1 MELLNDY
8 PYFLLS
14 SSEELFLQYQNYS
27 PKSYL
32 NKVISVNLFTSK
44 VKSEN
49 PEILKEK
56 IIYSTQ
62 KAKAILGM
70 INIKNI
76 NFILYVTSSEKVGQL
91 KEQDV
96 FRITEVD
103 FFEISDPKKQR
114 INNQEISDLKDGIK
128 KLLKLGFYYSF
139 GVDLTSS
146 QQYQSRIL
154 LDLKSGI
161 KSMFNNNNNNTKDN
175 NYTNNPNSNMNY
187 FKIDYRREYNNTNKF
202 RISEN
207 VEESLKQIYLTSCEK
222 YFFNKNLYKKFL
234 DPASGTP
241 LDPCFII
248 PIICGYFGTFSYEID
263 GTPLYFTLISRRSQN
278 HCGTR
283 YNTRGI
289 NDDGHVA
296 NFCES
301 EQIVIYKNNLLSFS
315 QLRGSV
321 PVFFQQ
327 IGLRA
332 ATDITRNR
340 NLTIEAFSKH
350 LAEMRE
356 DFPLIYFINL
366 LNQKKKGEAL
376 IIANFEKQIKF
387 RKGNKNFRYYYFDM
401 QNQCPRDDYSKIDYL
416 MQCVETP
423 INVFQFFS
431 EDLTTHEILKNQ
443 KGTTRTNCLDCLDR
457 TNVIQTR
464 ISWLVLQK
472 MLYYLN
478 LNVQNIFDKD
488 EKFFTLT
495 DNKFKENYKDIWAEN
510 GDEISIQYAGTASTI
525 TTVTKTGG
533 HNLMGLIQHGIAT
546 VSRIY
551 QGNFE
556 DYFKQ
561 ECIDTFLQKNLA
573 EDFVNPVI
581 YNELRNKKEQFTKY
595 MNFFIFVGNWN
606 LAGKELDNDID
617 IINWLSAY
625 KENNLC
631 PEEIEEENIN
641 IDDTDKNKYNL
652 ENSSNLLLL
661 KSTNNFNNEQNY
673 CKDIIK
679 SDVKNI
685 LPDFYILGFQEIV
698 DLTSKNILISSNEEK
713 KNKIKNKLTNI
724 LKGLKGT
731 ESDSYQIVAE
741 LDLVGIYLIIFAKKN
756 VIKYI
761 KNFDN
766 QIIKTGFMGS
776 IGNKGACLIRFNIND
791 SKIAIACNHLSA
803 GQELYEGRRGEITDT
818 LNTAFK
824 KYQNI
829 HFKDYDYYFF
839 FGDLNSRI
847 SLDYSNYLIEDI
859 LKNHS
864 KTLNG
869 DFNNI
874 LIYDQIKQYQ
884 KESSLILQMDEA
896 PIKFSPT
903 YKYVIGSNEYDK
915 NKKRIPS
922 WTDRIMFKKFSETA
936 PLAYNKCLLSLSDH
950 QPIYGVYRIKTEEI
964 NNEKRQKIMNQIIKE
979 KAQDLKGYDRKKK
992 LSSDEIE
999 ENFFL

>member
-8 PYFLLS
+8 PYFILS
-14 SSEELFLQYQNYS
+14 SNEELFLQYQNYS

-32 NKVISVNLFTSK
+32 NKVISVNLFTSV

-62 KAKAILGM
+62 KAKAILGI
-70 INIKNI
+70 INIKNT
-76 NFILYVTSSEKVGQL
+76 NFILYITSSEKVGQF
-91 KEQDV
+91 KDQDV

-154 LDLKSGI
+154 TDLKSGMKQI
-161 KSMFNNNNNNTKDN
+161 FKKDSIDS
-175 NYTNNPNSNMNY
+175 NYMNNMNQAQNFY
-187 FKIDYRREYNNTNKF
+187 KMNIRRENTNKYG
-202 RISEN
+202 INEN
-207 VEESLKQIYLTSCEK
+207 IEESLKQIYLTSCEK

-234 DPASGTP
+234 DPTSNNP
-241 LDPCFII
+241 IDPCFII

-263 GTPLYFTLISRRSQN
+263 GSTLYFTLISRRSQN

-301 EQIVIYKNNLLSFS
+301 EQIVIYKNNILSFS

-356 DFPLIYFINL
+356 DYPLIYFIDL

-387 RKGNKNFRYYYFDM
+387 RKGNKTFRYYYFDM

-431 EDLTTHEILKNQ
+431 EDLSTHEILKQQ

-478 LNVQNIFDKD
+478 LNVQNIFDKE
-488 EKFFTLT
+488 EKFFSLT
-495 DNKFKENYKDIWAEN
+495 NNKFKENFKDLWAEN

-551 QGNFE
+551 QGSFE

-573 EDFVNPVI
+573 DDFVNPVI
-581 YNELRNKKEQFTKY
+581 YNELRKKKEEFTKY
-595 MNFFIFVGNWN
+595 MNFFIYIGNWN
-606 LAGKELDNDID
+606 LSGKELENDID
-617 IINWLSAY
+617 IINWLTAY

-631 PEEIEEENIN
+631 PEEIEEENLNIN
-641 IDDTDKNKYNL
+641 DLDKNKYNL
-652 ENSSNLLLL
+652 GNSSNLFLF
-661 KSTNNFNNEQNY
+661 KSANTFDNNDQNY

-679 SDVKNI
+679 SDVKKI
-685 LPDFYILGFQEIV
+685 LPEFYILGFQEIV
-698 DLTSKNILISSNEEK
+698 DLTSKNILLSSNEDK
-713 KNKIKNKLTNI
+713 KNKIKTKLTNI
-724 LKGLKGT
+724 LKGMKGT
-731 ESDSYQIVAE
+731 ESDSYQIVTE
-741 LDLVGIYLIIFAKKN
+741 LDLVGIYIIIFAKKSI
-756 VIKYI
+756 IKYI
-761 KNFDN
+761 KNFDY

-776 IGNKGACLIRFNIND
+776 IGNKGACLLRFNIND

-803 GQELYEGRRGEITDT
+803 GQELYESRRTEITDV
-818 LNTAFK
+818 LNTSFK
-824 KYQNI
+824 KYPNI
-829 HFKDYDYYFF
+829 NFKDYDYYFF

-847 SLDYSNYLIEDI
+847 SLDYSNELIDDI
-859 LKNHS
+859 LKNKS

-874 LIYDQIKQYQ
+874 LIHDQIKKYQ

-903 YKYVIGSNEYDK
+903 YKYIIGSNEYDK

-922 WTDRIMFKKFSETA
+922 WTDRILFKKFSETS

-964 NNEKRQKIMNQIIKE
+964 NKDKKQKIMNQIIKE
-979 KAQDLKGYDRKKK
+979 KSQNLKGIDGKNK
-992 LSSDEIE
+992 LTNEEIE

>member
-8 PYFLLS
+8 PYFILS
-14 SSEELFLQYQNYS
+14 SNEELFLQYQNYS

-32 NKVISVNLFTSK
+32 NKVISVNLFTSV

-62 KAKAILGM
+62 KAKAILGI
-70 INIKNI
+70 INIKNT
-76 NFILYVTSSEKVGQL
+76 NFILYITSSEKVGQF
-91 KEQDV
+91 KDQDV

-154 LDLKSGI
+154 TDLKSGMKQI
-161 KSMFNNNNNNTKDN
+161 FKKDSIDS
-175 NYTNNPNSNMNY
+175 NYMNNMNQAQNFY
-187 FKIDYRREYNNTNKF
+187 KMNIRRENTNKYG
-202 RISEN
+202 INEN
-207 VEESLKQIYLTSCEK
+207 IEESLKQIYLTSCEK

-234 DPASGTP
+234 DPTSNNP
-241 LDPCFII
+241 IDPCFII

-263 GTPLYFTLISRRSQN
+263 GATLYFTLISRRSQN

-301 EQIVIYKNNLLSFS
+301 EQIVIYKNNILSFS

-356 DFPLIYFINL
+356 DYPLIYFIDL

-387 RKGNKNFRYYYFDM
+387 RKGNKTFRYYYFDM

-431 EDLTTHEILKNQ
+431 EDLSTHEILKQQ

-478 LNVQNIFDKD
+478 LNVQNIFDKE
-488 EKFFTLT
+488 EKFFSLT
-495 DNKFKENYKDIWAEN
+495 NNKFKENFKDLWAEN

-551 QGNFE
+551 QGSFE

-573 EDFVNPVI
+573 DDFVNPVI
-581 YNELRNKKEQFTKY
+581 YNELRKKKEEFTKY
-595 MNFFIFVGNWN
+595 MNFFIYIGNWN
-606 LAGKELDNDID
+606 LSGKELENDID
-617 IINWLSAY
+617 IINWLTAY

-631 PEEIEEENIN
+631 PEEIEEENLNIN
-641 IDDTDKNKYNL
+641 NLDKNKYNL
-652 ENSSNLLLL
+652 GNSSNLFLF
-661 KSTNNFNNEQNY
+661 KSANTFDNNDQNY

-679 SDVKNI
+679 SDVKKI
-685 LPDFYILGFQEIV
+685 LPEFYILGFQEIV
-698 DLTSKNILISSNEEK
+698 DLTSKNILLSSNEDK
-713 KNKIKNKLTNI
+713 KNKIKTKLTNI
-724 LKGLKGT
+724 LKGMKGT
-731 ESDSYQIVAE
+731 ESDSYQIVTE
-741 LDLVGIYLIIFAKKN
+741 LDLVGIYIIIFAKKSI
-756 VIKYI
+756 IKYI
-761 KNFDN
+761 KNFDY

-776 IGNKGACLIRFNIND
+776 IGNKGACLLRFNIND

-803 GQELYEGRRGEITDT
+803 GQELYESRRTEITDV
-818 LNTAFK
+818 LNTSFK
-824 KYQNI
+824 KYPNI
-829 HFKDYDYYFF
+829 NFKDYDYYFF

-847 SLDYSNYLIEDI
+847 SLDYSNELIDDI

-874 LIYDQIKQYQ
+874 LIHDQIKKYQ

-903 YKYVIGSNEYDK
+903 YKYIIGSNEYDK

-922 WTDRIMFKKFSETA
+922 WTDRILFKKFSETS

-964 NNEKRQKIMNQIIKE
+964 NKDKKQKIMNQIIKE
-979 KAQDLKGYDRKKK
+979 KSQNLKGIDGKNK
-992 LSSDEIE
+992 LTNEEIE

>member
-1 MELLNDY
+1 M
-8 PYFLLS
+8 
-14 SSEELFLQYQNYS
+14 
-27 PKSYL
+27 
-32 NKVISVNLFTSK
+32 NLFTSEI
-44 VKSEN
+44 KSEN

-56 IIYSTQ
+56 VIYSTQ

-70 INIKNI
+70 INIKET
-76 NFILYVTSSEKVGQL
+76 NFILYITSSDKAGQL
-91 KEQDV
+91 KGQDV

-103 FFEISDPKKQR
+103 FFEISDPKKQKV
-114 INNQEISDLKDGIK
+114 NNQEISDLKDGIK

-146 QQYQSRIL
+146 QEYQSRIL
-154 LDLKSGI
+154 SDLKNGI
-161 KSMFNNNNNNTKDN
+161 KSLFNNNNS
-175 NYTNNPNSNMNY
+175 TNM
-187 FKIDYRREYNNTNKF
+187 KQNKNF
-202 RISEN
+202 YIKENASKFGISEN
-207 VEESLKQIYLTSCEK
+207 IEENLRQIYLTSCEK

-234 DPASGTP
+234 DPTTNTP

-248 PIICGYFGTFSYEID
+248 PIICGYFGTFTHEID
-263 GTPLYFTLISRRSQN
+263 GSVLYFTLISRRSQN

-296 NFCES
+296 NYCES
-301 EQIVIYKNNLLSFS
+301 EQIVIYKNNLLSFC

-327 IGLRA
+327 IGFRA

-356 DFPLIYFINL
+356 DYNLIYFINL
-366 LNQKKKGEAL
+366 LNQTKKGEAL
-376 IIANFEKQIKF
+376 IISNFEKQIKF
-387 RKGNKNFRYYYFDM
+387 RKGNKSFRYYYFDM
-401 QNQCPRDDYSKIDYL
+401 QNECPRDDYSKIDYL
-416 MQCVETP
+416 MQNLEIP
-423 INVFQFFS
+423 LNIFQFFS
-431 EDLTTHEILKNQ
+431 EDLNTHEILKHQ

-478 LNVQNIFDKD
+478 LNVQDIFNKE
-488 EKFFTLT
+488 EKFFYLT
-495 DNKFKENYKDIWAEN
+495 NNKFKENFKDIWAEN

-533 HNLMGLIQHGIAT
+533 HNLMGIIQHGIAT

-551 QGNFE
+551 QGSFE

-561 ECIDTFLQKNLA
+561 ECIDTFLQKNLNN
-573 EDFVNPVI
+573 DFINPVI
-581 YNELRNKKEQFTKY
+581 YNELSDKKEEFTKY
-595 MNFFIFVGNWN
+595 MNFFVFVGNWN
-606 LAGKELDNDID
+606 LAGKELENDIN
-617 IINWLSAY
+617 IINWLSSY
-625 KENNLC
+625 KNNNLC
-631 PEEIEEENIN
+631 PEEIEKENLDIN
-641 IDDTDKNKYNL
+641 YSEKNKYDL
-652 ENSSNLLLL
+652 QNSTNLLIL
-661 KSTNNFNNEQNY
+661 KSNNAFDNNEENY

-679 SDVKNI
+679 SDVKDI
-685 LPDFYILGFQEIV
+685 LPDFYILGFEEIV
-698 DLTSKNILISSNEEK
+698 DLTSKNILLSSNQDK
-713 KNKIKNKLTNI
+713 KNKIKTKLSNV
-724 LKGLKGT
+724 LKGMKGT
-731 ESDSYQIVAE
+731 ENDSYQIVTE
-741 LDLVGIYLIIFAKKN
+741 IDLIGIYLIIFAKTS

-761 KNFDN
+761 KNFDS

-776 IGNKGACLIRFNIND
+776 IGNKGACLLRFNIND
-791 SKIAIACNHLSA
+791 SKIAIACCHLSA
-803 GQELYEGRRGEITDT
+803 GQEMYEARRSEITDV
-818 LNTAFK
+818 LNTSFK
-824 KYQNI
+824 KYPSIN
-829 HFKDYDYYFF
+829 FKDYDYYFF

-847 SLDYSNYLIEDI
+847 NLDYSNNLIEDI
-859 LKNHS
+859 FNNHP

-869 DFNNI
+869 DFNKF

-922 WTDRIMFKKFSETA
+922 WTDRILFKKFSETS

-964 NNEKRQKIMNQIIKE
+964 NKDKRQKIVNQIIKE
-979 KAQDLKGYDRKKK
+979 KAQNLKNHDKKNK
-992 LSSDEIE
+992 FLSNDEIE

>member
-8 PYFLLS
+8 PYFILS
-14 SSEELFLQYQNYS
+14 SNEELFLQYQNYS

-32 NKVISVNLFTSK
+32 NKVISVNLFTSV

-62 KAKAILGM
+62 KAKAILGI
-70 INIKNI
+70 INIKNT
-76 NFILYVTSSEKVGQL
+76 NFILYITSSEKVGQF
-91 KEQDV
+91 KDQDV

-154 LDLKSGI
+154 TDLKSRMKQI
-161 KSMFNNNNNNTKDN
+161 FKKDN
-175 NYTNNPNSNMNY
+175 LDSNYMNNMNQAQNFY
-187 FKIDYRREYNNTNKF
+187 KMNIRRENTNKYG
-202 RISEN
+202 INEN
-207 VEESLKQIYLTSCEK
+207 IEESLKQIYLTSCEK

-234 DPASGTP
+234 DPTSNN
-241 LDPCFII
+241 LIDPCFII

-263 GTPLYFTLISRRSQN
+263 GSTLYFTLISRRSQN

-301 EQIVIYKNNLLSFS
+301 EQIVIYKNNILSFS

-356 DFPLIYFINL
+356 DYPLIYFIDL

-387 RKGNKNFRYYYFDM
+387 RKGNKTFRYYYFDM

-431 EDLTTHEILKNQ
+431 EDLSTHEILKQQ

-478 LNVQNIFDKD
+478 LNVQNIFDKE
-488 EKFFTLT
+488 EKFFSLT
-495 DNKFKENYKDIWAEN
+495 NNKFKENFKDLWAEN

-551 QGNFE
+551 QGSFE

-573 EDFVNPVI
+573 DDFVNPVI
-581 YNELRNKKEQFTKY
+581 YNELRKKKEEFTKY
-595 MNFFIFVGNWN
+595 MNFFIYIGNWN
-606 LAGKELDNDID
+606 LSGKELENDID
-617 IINWLSAY
+617 IINWLTAY

-631 PEEIEEENIN
+631 PEEIEEENLNIN
-641 IDDTDKNKYNL
+641 DLDKNKYNL
-652 ENSSNLLLL
+652 GNSSNLFLF
-661 KSTNNFNNEQNY
+661 KSANTFDNNDQNY

-679 SDVKNI
+679 SDVKKI
-685 LPDFYILGFQEIV
+685 LPEFYILGFQEIV
-698 DLTSKNILISSNEEK
+698 DLTSKNILLSSNEDK
-713 KNKIKNKLTNI
+713 KNKIKTKLTNI
-724 LKGLKGT
+724 LKGMKGT
-731 ESDSYQIVAE
+731 ESDSYQIVTE
-741 LDLVGIYLIIFAKKN
+741 LDLVGIYIIIFAKKSI
-756 VIKYI
+756 IKYI
-761 KNFDN
+761 KNFDY

-776 IGNKGACLIRFNIND
+776 IGNKGACLLRFNIND

-803 GQELYEGRRGEITDT
+803 GQELYESRRTEITDV
-818 LNTAFK
+818 LNTSFK
-824 KYQNI
+824 KYPNI
-829 HFKDYDYYFF
+829 NFKDYDYYFF

-847 SLDYSNYLIEDI
+847 SLDYSNELIDDI

-874 LIYDQIKQYQ
+874 LINDQIKKYQ

-903 YKYVIGSNEYDK
+903 YKYIIGSNEYDK

-922 WTDRIMFKKFSETA
+922 WTDRILFKKFSETS

-964 NNEKRQKIMNQIIKE
+964 NKDKKQKIMNQIIKE
-979 KAQDLKGYDRKKK
+979 KSQNLKGIDGKNK
-992 LSSDEIE
+992 LTNEEIE

>member
-8 PYFLLS
+8 PYFLFS
-14 SSEELFLQYQNYS
+14 SNEELFLQYQNYS
-27 PKSYL
+27 QKNRL
-32 NKVISVNLFTSK
+32 NKVISVNLFTS
-44 VKSEN
+44 VIKSEN

-56 IIYSTQ
+56 VIYSTQ

-70 INIKNI
+70 ITIKDK
-76 NFILYVTSSEKVGQL
+76 NFILYIASSEKVGQL
-91 KEQDV
+91 KNQDI

-114 INNQEISDLKDGIK
+114 INNQEINDLKDGIK

-154 LDLKSGI
+154 NDIKSGI
-161 KSMFNNNNNNTKDN
+161 KSLFNKK
-175 NYTNNPNSNMNY
+175 TN
-187 FKIDYRREYNNTNKF
+187 DEYNSHQYQNYYKRENINNKF
-202 RISEN
+202 GISEN
-207 VEESLKQIYLTSCEK
+207 IEESLKSIYLTSCEK

-234 DPASGTP
+234 DPSTNTP
-241 LDPCFII
+241 IDSCFIV
-248 PIICGYFGTFSYEID
+248 PITCGYFGTFSHEID
-263 GTPLYFTLISRRSQN
+263 GETLYFALISRRSQN

-301 EQIVIYKNNLLSFS
+301 EQIIIYKNNLLSFS

-356 DFPLIYFINL
+356 DYNLIYFIDL

-387 RKGNKNFRYYYFDM
+387 RKDNKTFRYYYFDM

-423 INVFQFFS
+423 INVFQFYS
-431 EDLTTHEILKNQ
+431 EDLSSHEILKQQ

-478 LNVQNIFDKD
+478 LNVKNIFDKS
-488 EKFFTLT
+488 EKFFYLT
-495 DNKFKENYKDIWAEN
+495 DNKFKENFKDLWAEN
-510 GDEISIQYAGTASTI
+510 GDQISIQYAGTASTI

-551 QGNFE
+551 QGSFE

-581 YNELRNKKEQFTKY
+581 YGELRKKKEEFTKY
-595 MNFFIFVGNWN
+595 MDFFIYVGNWN
-606 LAGKELDNDID
+606 LAGKQLDNDID
-617 IINWLSAY
+617 IINWLNAF
-625 KENNLC
+625 KDNNLC
-631 PEEIEEENIN
+631 PEETEDENQKIN
-641 IDDTDKNKYNL
+641 SFEKNRFNP
-652 ENSSNLLLL
+652 ENSNFFLL
-661 KSTNNFNNEQNY
+661 KSTNLDGDQNF
-673 CKDIIK
+673 CKDISK
-679 SDVKNI
+679 SEVKNI
-685 LPDFYILGFQEIV
+685 SPEFYILGFEEIV
-698 DLTSKNILISSNEEK
+698 DLTSKNILLSSNTDNKE
-713 KNKIKNKLTNI
+713 KIKTKI
-724 LKGLKGT
+724 SEVLKGLKGT
-731 ESDSYQIVAE
+731 ENDPYQLIAE
-741 LDLVGIYLIIFAKKN
+741 IDLIGIYLIIFAKKKI
-756 VIKYI
+756 IKYI
-761 KNFDN
+761 KNFDY
-766 QIIKTGFMGS
+766 QTIKTGFMGS
-776 IGNKGACLIRFNIND
+776 LGNKGSCLVRFDIND

-803 GQELYEGRRGEITDT
+803 GQELYEGRRMEITDI
-818 LNTAFK
+818 LNTSFK
-824 KYQNI
+824 KYPSMN
-829 HFKDYDYYFF
+829 FKDYDYYFF

-847 SLDYSNYLIEDI
+847 NLDYSHILIQDIINNHPKALNQDFNDI
-859 LKNHS
+859 LK
-864 KTLNG
+864 
-869 DFNNI
+869 F
-874 LIYDQIKQYQ
+874 DQIKLYQ

-903 YKYVIGSNEYDK
+903 YKYTIGSNEYDK

-922 WTDRIMFKKFSETA
+922 WTDRILFKKFSETS

-964 NNEKRQKIMNQIIKE
+964 DKIKKQKIMNEIIKE
-979 KAQDLKGYDRKKK
+979 KAHNMKGYERKSK
-992 LSSDEIE
+992 LSNDDIE
-999 ENFFL
+999 ENFF

>member
-14 SSEELFLQYQNYS
+14 SNEELFLQYQNYS

-32 NKVISVNLFTSK
+32 NKVLSVNFFTSEI
-44 VKSEN
+44 KSEN

-56 IIYSTQ
+56 VIYSTQ

-70 INIKNI
+70 INIKDT
-76 NFILYVTSSEKVGQL
+76 NFILYITSSDKVGQL
-91 KEQDV
+91 KGQDV
-96 FRITEVD
+96 FRITEVE
-103 FFEISDPKKQR
+103 FFEISDPKKQKV
-114 INNQEISDLKDGIK
+114 NNQEISDLKDGIK

-146 QQYQSRIL
+146 QEYQSRIL
-154 LDLKSGI
+154 SDTTNGI
-161 KSMFNNNNNNTKDN
+161 KSIFNNNSTNIKNNKN
-175 NYTNNPNSNMNY
+175 
-187 FKIDYRREYNNTNKF
+187 FYRKENASKF
-202 RISEN
+202 GISEN
-207 VEESLKQIYLTSCEK
+207 VEENLRRIYLTSYEK

-234 DPASGTP
+234 DPTTNTP
-241 LDPCFII
+241 LDPCFIM
-248 PIICGYFGTFSYEID
+248 PIICGYFGTFTHEID
-263 GTPLYFTLISRRSQN
+263 GSILYFTLISRRSQN

-296 NFCES
+296 NYCES
-301 EQIVIYKNNLLSFS
+301 EQIVIYKNNLLSFC

-327 IGLRA
+327 IGFRA

-356 DFPLIYFINL
+356 DYNLIYFINL
-366 LNQKKKGEAL
+366 LNQTKKGEAL
-376 IIANFEKQIKF
+376 IISNFEKQIKF
-387 RKGNKNFRYYYFDM
+387 RKSNKSFRYYYFDM
-401 QNQCPRDDYSKIDYL
+401 QNECPRDDYSKIDYL
-416 MQCVETP
+416 MQNLEIP
-423 INVFQFFS
+423 LNIFQFFS
-431 EDLTTHEILKNQ
+431 EDLNTHEILKHQ

-478 LNVQNIFDKD
+478 LNVQDIFNKE
-488 EKFFTLT
+488 EKFFYLT
-495 DNKFKENYKDIWAEN
+495 NNKFKENFKDIWAEN
-510 GDEISIQYAGTASTI
+510 GDQISIQYAGTASTI

-533 HNLMGLIQHGIAT
+533 HNLMGIIQHGIAT

-551 QGNFE
+551 QGSFE

-561 ECIDTFLQKNLA
+561 ECIDTFLQKNLNN
-573 EDFVNPVI
+573 DFVNPVI
-581 YNELRNKKEQFTKY
+581 YNELSEKKEEFTQY
-595 MNFFIFVGNWN
+595 MNFFVFVGNYN
-606 LAGKELDNDID
+606 LSGKELENDID
-617 IINWLSAY
+617 IINWLSSY
-625 KENNLC
+625 KNNNLC
-631 PEEIEEENIN
+631 PEEIEKENLDIN
-641 IDDTDKNKYNL
+641 SSEKNKYDFQ
-652 ENSSNLLLL
+652 NSTDLLLL
-661 KSTNNFNNEQNY
+661 KSNNTFEENY

-679 SDVKNI
+679 SDVKDI

-698 DLTSKNILISSNEEK
+698 DLTSKNILLSSNQDK
-713 KNKIKNKLTNI
+713 KNKIKTKLSNV
-724 LKGLKGT
+724 LKGMKGT
-731 ESDSYQIVAE
+731 ENDSYQIVTE
-741 LDLVGIYLIIFAKKN
+741 IDLIGIYLIIFAKTS

-761 KNFDN
+761 KNFDS

-776 IGNKGACLIRFNIND
+776 IGNKGACLLRFNIND
-791 SKIAIACNHLSA
+791 SKIAIACCHLSA
-803 GQELYEGRRGEITDT
+803 GQEMYESRRSEITDV
-818 LNTAFK
+818 LNTSFK
-824 KYQNI
+824 KYPTIN
-829 HFKDYDYYFF
+829 FKDYDYYFF
-839 FGDLNSRI
+839 FGDLNSRVN
-847 SLDYSNYLIEDI
+847 LDYSNPLLEDI
-859 LKNHS
+859 FNNHP
-864 KTLNG
+864 KTVNG
-869 DFNNI
+869 DFNKI

-903 YKYVIGSNEYDK
+903 YKYVIGSNEYDRI
-915 NKKRIPS
+915 KKRIPS
-922 WTDRIMFKKFSETA
+922 WTDRILFKKFSETS

-950 QPIYGVYRIKTEEI
+950 QPIFGVFRIKTEEI
-964 NNEKRQKIMNQIIKE
+964 NKEKRQKIVNQILKE
-979 KAQDLKGYDRKKK
+979 KAQNLKMYDKKNK
-992 LSSDEIE
+992 LFNNDEIE

>member
-14 SSEELFLQYQNYS
+14 SNEELFLQYQNYTS
-27 PKSYL
+27 KSYL
-32 NKVISVNLFTSK
+32 NKVISINLFTSA

-76 NFILYVTSSEKVGQL
+76 NFILYVTSSDKVGQL
-91 KEQDV
+91 KNQDV

-114 INNQEISDLKDGIK
+114 VVSQEISDLKDGIK

-154 LDLKSGI
+154 SDSKSGI
-161 KSMFNNNNNNTKDN
+161 KSDN
-175 NYTNNPNSNMNY
+175 NIFNKMNQNQNYYNME
-187 FKIDYRREYNNTNKF
+187 YRRENTNKF
-202 RISEN
+202 HISQNIEEN
-207 VEESLKQIYLTSCEK
+207 LKKIYLTSCEK

-234 DPASGTP
+234 DPSSNTP
-241 LDPCFII
+241 IDYCFII
-248 PIICGYFGTFSYEID
+248 PIICGYFGTFTHEID
-263 GTPLYFTLISRRSQN
+263 DATLYFTLISRRSQN

-296 NFCES
+296 NYCES

-356 DFPLIYFINL
+356 DYPLIYFIDL

-387 RKGNKNFRYYYFDM
+387 RKNNKTFRYYYFDM

-416 MQCVETP
+416 MQCIETP
-423 INVFQFFS
+423 INIFQFFS
-431 EDLTTHEILKNQ
+431 ENLTTNEILKNQ

-478 LNVQNIFDKD
+478 LNVEKIFDKE
-488 EKFFTLT
+488 EKFFYLT
-495 DNKFKENYKDIWAEN
+495 NNKFKENFKDIWAEN

-551 QGNFE
+551 QGSFE

-581 YNELRNKKEQFTKY
+581 YNELRKKKEEYTKY

-606 LAGKELDNDID
+606 LSGKELENDID

-631 PEEIEEENIN
+631 PEEIQLENIN
-641 IDDTDKNKYNL
+641 INETDKNKYNV
-652 ENSSNLLLL
+652 ENSSNLFLL
-661 KSTNNFNNEQNY
+661 KSTNLLDNHEQNY

-679 SDVKNI
+679 SDVKKI

-698 DLTSKNILISSNEEK
+698 DLTSKNILISSNDDK
-713 KNKIKNKLTNI
+713 KNKIKTKLSEV
-724 LKGLKGT
+724 LKGMKGT
-731 ESDSYQIVAE
+731 EHDSYQIITE
-741 LDLVGIYLIIFAKKN
+741 LDLIGIYLIIFAKKSI
-756 VIKYI
+756 IKYI
-761 KNFDN
+761 KNFDS
-766 QIIKTGFMGS
+766 QIIKNGFMGS
-776 IGNKGACLIRFNIND
+776 IGNKGACLLRFNIND
-791 SKIAIACNHLSA
+791 SKIAIACSHLSA
-803 GQELYEGRRGEITDT
+803 GQELYEARRSEITDI
-818 LNTAFK
+818 LNTSFK
-824 KYQNI
+824 KYPNI
-829 HFKDYDYYFF
+829 NFKDYDYYFF

-847 SLDYSNYLIEDI
+847 SLDYSNILIDDI
-859 LKNHS
+859 LKNHP
-864 KTLNG
+864 KTLNSE
-869 DFNNI
+869 FNNI

-915 NKKRIPS
+915 NKRRIPS
-922 WTDRIMFKKFSETA
+922 WTDRILFKKFSETS

-964 NNEKRQKIMNQIIKE
+964 NKDIKQKIMKQIIKE
-979 KAQDLKGYDRKKK
+979 KAQNLKGYERNDKF
-992 LSSDEIE
+992 SNDEIE

>member
-8 PYFLLS
+8 PYFILS
-14 SSEELFLQYQNYS
+14 SNEELFLQYQNYS

-32 NKVISVNLFTSK
+32 NKVISVNLFTSV

-62 KAKAILGM
+62 KAKAILGI
-70 INIKNI
+70 INIKNT
-76 NFILYVTSSEKVGQL
+76 NFILYITSSEKVGQF
-91 KEQDV
+91 KDQDV

-154 LDLKSGI
+154 TDLKSGMKQI
-161 KSMFNNNNNNTKDN
+161 FKKDSIDSNYMNNINQAQNFYKMNIRRE
-175 NYTNNPNSNMNY
+175 NMNKY
-187 FKIDYRREYNNTNKF
+187 GIN
-202 RISEN
+202 EN
-207 VEESLKQIYLTSCEK
+207 IEESLKQIYLTSCEK

-234 DPASGTP
+234 DPTSNNP
-241 LDPCFII
+241 IDPCFII

-263 GTPLYFTLISRRSQN
+263 GSTLYFTLISRRSQN

-301 EQIVIYKNNLLSFS
+301 EQIVIYKNNILSFS

-356 DFPLIYFINL
+356 DYPLIYFIDL

-387 RKGNKNFRYYYFDM
+387 RKGNKTFRYYYFDM

-431 EDLTTHEILKNQ
+431 EDLSTHEILKQQ

-478 LNVQNIFDKD
+478 LNVQNIFDKE
-488 EKFFTLT
+488 EKFFSLT
-495 DNKFKENYKDIWAEN
+495 NNKFKENFKDLWAEN
-510 GDEISIQYAGTASTI
+510 GDEISIQYAGTASTH
-525 TTVTKTGG
+525 TTVTKNGG
-533 HNLMGLIQHGIAT
+533 HGLMGLIQHGIAT

-551 QGNFE
+551 QGSFE

-573 EDFVNPVI
+573 DDFVNPVI
-581 YNELRNKKEQFTKY
+581 YNELRKKKEEFTKY
-595 MNFFIFVGNWN
+595 MNFFIYIGNWN
-606 LAGKELDNDID
+606 LSGKELENDID
-617 IINWLSAY
+617 IINWLTAY

-631 PEEIEEENIN
+631 PEEIEEENLNIN
-641 IDDTDKNKYNL
+641 DLDKNKYNL
-652 ENSSNLLLL
+652 GNSSNLFLF
-661 KSTNNFNNEQNY
+661 KSANTFDNNDQNY

-679 SDVKNI
+679 SDVKKI
-685 LPDFYILGFQEIV
+685 LPEFYILGFQEIV
-698 DLTSKNILISSNEEK
+698 DLTSKNILLSSNEDK
-713 KNKIKNKLTNI
+713 KNKIKTKLTNI
-724 LKGLKGT
+724 LKGMKGT
-731 ESDSYQIVAE
+731 ESDSYQIVTE
-741 LDLVGIYLIIFAKKN
+741 LDLVGIYIIIFAKKSI
-756 VIKYI
+756 IKYI
-761 KNFDN
+761 KNFDY

-776 IGNKGACLIRFNIND
+776 IGNKGACLLRFNIND

-803 GQELYEGRRGEITDT
+803 GQELYESRRTEITDV
-818 LNTAFK
+818 LNTSFK
-824 KYQNI
+824 KYPNI
-829 HFKDYDYYFF
+829 NFKDYDYYFF

-847 SLDYSNYLIEDI
+847 SLDYSNELIDDI
-859 LKNHS
+859 LKNKS

-874 LIYDQIKQYQ
+874 LIHDQIKKYQ

-903 YKYVIGSNEYDK
+903 YKYIIGSNEYDK

-922 WTDRIMFKKFSETA
+922 WTDRILFKKFSETS

-964 NNEKRQKIMNQIIKE
+964 NKDKKQKIMNQIIKE
-979 KAQDLKGYDRKKK
+979 KSQNLKGIDGKNK
-992 LSSDEIE
+992 LTNEEIE

>member
-14 SSEELFLQYQNYS
+14 SNEELFLQYQNYS

-32 NKVISVNLFTSK
+32 NKVISVNLFTSEI
-44 VKSEN
+44 KSEN

-56 IIYSTQ
+56 VIYSTQ

-70 INIKNI
+70 INIKET
-76 NFILYVTSSEKVGQL
+76 NFILYITSSDKAGQL
-91 KEQDV
+91 KGQDV

-103 FFEISDPKKQR
+103 FFEISDPKKQKV
-114 INNQEISDLKDGIK
+114 NNQEISDLKDGIK

-146 QQYQSRIL
+146 QEYQSRIL
-154 LDLKSGI
+154 SDLKNGI
-161 KSMFNNNNNNTKDN
+161 KSLFNNNNS
-175 NYTNNPNSNMNY
+175 TNM
-187 FKIDYRREYNNTNKF
+187 KQNKNF
-202 RISEN
+202 YIKENASKFGISEN
-207 VEESLKQIYLTSCEK
+207 IEENLRQIYLTSCEK

-234 DPASGTP
+234 DPTTNTP

-248 PIICGYFGTFSYEID
+248 PIICGYFGTFTHEID
-263 GTPLYFTLISRRSQN
+263 GSVLYFTLISRRSQN

-296 NFCES
+296 NYCES
-301 EQIVIYKNNLLSFS
+301 EQIVIYKNNLLSFC

-327 IGLRA
+327 IGFRA

-356 DFPLIYFINL
+356 DYNLIYFINL
-366 LNQKKKGEAL
+366 LNQTKKGEAL
-376 IIANFEKQIKF
+376 IISNFEKQIKF
-387 RKGNKNFRYYYFDM
+387 RKGNKSFRYYYFDM
-401 QNQCPRDDYSKIDYL
+401 QNECPRDDYSKIDYL
-416 MQCVETP
+416 MQNLEIP
-423 INVFQFFS
+423 LNIFQFFS
-431 EDLTTHEILKNQ
+431 EDLNTHEILKHQ

-478 LNVQNIFDKD
+478 LNVQDIFNKE
-488 EKFFTLT
+488 EKFFYLT
-495 DNKFKENYKDIWAEN
+495 NNKFKENFKDIWAEN

-533 HNLMGLIQHGIAT
+533 HNLMGIIQHGIAT

-551 QGNFE
+551 QGSFE

-561 ECIDTFLQKNLA
+561 ECIDTFLQKNLNN
-573 EDFVNPVI
+573 DFINPVI
-581 YNELRNKKEQFTKY
+581 YNELSDKKEEFTKY
-595 MNFFIFVGNWN
+595 MNFFVFVGNWN
-606 LAGKELDNDID
+606 LAGKELENDIN
-617 IINWLSAY
+617 IINWLSSY
-625 KENNLC
+625 KNNNLC
-631 PEEIEEENIN
+631 PEEIEKENLDIN
-641 IDDTDKNKYNL
+641 YSEKNKYDL
-652 ENSSNLLLL
+652 QNSTNLLIL
-661 KSTNNFNNEQNY
+661 KSNNAFDNNEENY

-679 SDVKNI
+679 SDVKDI

-698 DLTSKNILISSNEEK
+698 DLTSKNILLSSNQDK
-713 KNKIKNKLTNI
+713 KNKIKTKLSNV
-724 LKGLKGT
+724 LKGMKGT
-731 ESDSYQIVAE
+731 ENDSYQIVTE
-741 LDLVGIYLIIFAKKN
+741 IDLIGIYLIIFAKTSI
-756 VIKYI
+756 IKYI
-761 KNFDN
+761 KNFDS

-776 IGNKGACLIRFNIND
+776 IGNKGACLLRFNIND
-791 SKIAIACNHLSA
+791 SKIAIACCHLSA
-803 GQELYEGRRGEITDT
+803 GQEMYEARRSEITDV
-818 LNTAFK
+818 LNTSFK
-824 KYQNI
+824 KYPSIN
-829 HFKDYDYYFF
+829 FKDYDYYFF

-847 SLDYSNYLIEDI
+847 NLDYSNNLIEDI
-859 LKNHS
+859 FNNHP

-869 DFNNI
+869 DFNKF

-922 WTDRIMFKKFSETA
+922 WTDRILFKKFSETS

-964 NNEKRQKIMNQIIKE
+964 NKDKRQKIVNQIIKE
-979 KAQDLKGYDRKKK
+979 KAQNLKNHDKKNK
-992 LSSDEIE
+992 FLSNDEIE

>member
-14 SSEELFLQYQNYS
+14 SNEELFLQYQNYS

-32 NKVISVNLFTSK
+32 NKVISINLFTSEI
-44 VKSEN
+44 KSEN

-70 INIKNI
+70 INIKET
-76 NFILYVTSSEKVGQL
+76 NFILYVTSSEKAGQL
-91 KEQDV
+91 KDQDV

-103 FFEISDPKKQR
+103 FFEISDPKKQKV
-114 INNQEISDLKDGIK
+114 NNQEILDLKDGIK

-146 QQYQSRIL
+146 QEYQSRIL
-154 LDLKSGI
+154 SDLKSGVKTI
-161 KSMFNNNNNNTKDN
+161 FNNKNNINMKQKNN
-175 NYTNNPNSNMNY
+175 
-187 FKIDYRREYNNTNKF
+187 FYRREGASNF
-202 RISEN
+202 GISEN
-207 VEESLKQIYLTSCEK
+207 IEENLRQIYLTSCAK

-234 DPASGTP
+234 DPNTNFP
-241 LDPCFII
+241 IDICFII

-263 GTPLYFTLISRRSQN
+263 GAILYFTLISRRSQN

-296 NFCES
+296 NYCES
-301 EQIVIYKNNLLSFS
+301 EQIVIYKNNLLSFC

-327 IGLRA
+327 IGFRA

-356 DFPLIYFINL
+356 DYNLIYFINL

-387 RKGNKNFRYYYFDM
+387 RKSNKSFRYYYFDM
-401 QNQCPRDDYSKIDYL
+401 QNECPRDDYSRIDYL
-416 MQCVETP
+416 MQNIEIP
-423 INVFQFFS
+423 INIFQFFS
-431 EDLTTHEILKNQ
+431 EDLNTHEILKHQ

-464 ISWLVLQK
+464 VSWLVLQK

-478 LNVQNIFDKD
+478 LNVQHIFNKE
-488 EKFFTLT
+488 EKFFFLT
-495 DNKFKENYKDIWAEN
+495 NNKFKENFKDLWAEN

-533 HNLMGLIQHGIAT
+533 HNLMGIIQHGIAT

-551 QGNFE
+551 QGSFE

-573 EDFVNPVI
+573 DDFVNPVI
-581 YNELRNKKEQFTKY
+581 YNELSNKKEQFTKY
-595 MNFFIFVGNWN
+595 MNFFFFVGNWN
-606 LAGKELDNDID
+606 LAGKELENDID

-625 KENNLC
+625 KNNNLC
-631 PEEIEEENIN
+631 PEEIDKTNLDIN
-641 IDDTDKNKYNL
+641 NSEKNKYDLHNL
-652 ENSSNLLLL
+652 QNSSNLLLL
-661 KSTNNFNNEQNY
+661 KSNNTFDNNEQNY
-673 CKDIIK
+673 CKDITK

-685 LPDFYILGFQEIV
+685 LPDFYILGFEEIM
-698 DLTSKNILISSNEEK
+698 DLTSKNILLSSNQDK
-713 KNKIKNKLTNI
+713 KDKIKNKLSNA
-724 LKGLKGT
+724 LRGMKGT
-731 ESDSYQIVAE
+731 ESDSYQIVTE
-741 LDLVGIYLIIFAKKN
+741 LDLIGIYLIIFAKTSI
-756 VIKYI
+756 IKYI

-776 IGNKGACLIRFNIND
+776 IGNKGACLLRFNIND
-791 SKIAIACNHLSA
+791 SKIAIACCHLSA
-803 GQELYEGRRGEITDT
+803 GQELYEARRSEITDV
-818 LNTAFK
+818 LNTSFK
-824 KYQNI
+824 KYPTIN
-829 HFKDYDYYFF
+829 FKDYDYYFF

-847 SLDYSNYLIEDI
+847 NLDYSNALIEDI
-859 LKNHS
+859 FNNHS
-864 KTLNG
+864 KTLN
-869 DFNNI
+869 DNFNKV

-896 PIKFSPT
+896 SIKFSPT
-903 YKYVIGSNEYDK
+903 YKYIIGANEYDK

-922 WTDRIMFKKFSETA
+922 WTDRILFKKFSETA

-964 NNEKRQKIMNQIIKE
+964 DKAKKQKIMNQIIKE
-979 KAQDLKGYDRKKK
+979 KAQNLKIYDKKNK
-992 LSSDEIE
+992 LFNDEIE

>member
-8 PYFLLS
+8 PYFILS
-14 SSEELFLQYQNYS
+14 SNEELFLQYQNYS

-32 NKVISVNLFTSK
+32 NKVISVNLFTSV

-62 KAKAILGM
+62 KAKAILGI
-70 INIKNI
+70 INIKNT
-76 NFILYVTSSEKVGQL
+76 NFILYITSSEKVGQF
-91 KEQDV
+91 KDQDV

-154 LDLKSGI
+154 TDLKSGMKQI
-161 KSMFNNNNNNTKDN
+161 FKKDSIDS
-175 NYTNNPNSNMNY
+175 NYMNNMNQAQNFY
-187 FKIDYRREYNNTNKF
+187 KMNIRRENTNKYG
-202 RISEN
+202 INEN
-207 VEESLKQIYLTSCEK
+207 IEESLKQIYLTSCEK

-234 DPASGTP
+234 DPTSNNP
-241 LDPCFII
+241 IDPCFII

-263 GTPLYFTLISRRSQN
+263 GSTLYFTLISRRSQN

-301 EQIVIYKNNLLSFS
+301 EQIVIYKNNILSFS

-356 DFPLIYFINL
+356 DYPLIYFIDL

-387 RKGNKNFRYYYFDM
+387 RKGNKTFRYYYFDM

-431 EDLTTHEILKNQ
+431 EDLSTHEILKQQ

-478 LNVQNIFDKD
+478 LNVQNIFDKE
-488 EKFFTLT
+488 EKFFSLT
-495 DNKFKENYKDIWAEN
+495 NNKFKENFKDLWAEN

-551 QGNFE
+551 QGSFE

-573 EDFVNPVI
+573 DDFVNPVI
-581 YNELRNKKEQFTKY
+581 YNELRKKKEEFTKY
-595 MNFFIFVGNWN
+595 MNFFIYIGNWN
-606 LAGKELDNDID
+606 LSGKELENDID
-617 IINWLSAY
+617 IINWLTAY

-631 PEEIEEENIN
+631 PEEIEEENLNIN
-641 IDDTDKNKYNL
+641 DLDKNKYNL
-652 ENSSNLLLL
+652 GNSSNLFLF
-661 KSTNNFNNEQNY
+661 KSANTFDNNDQNY

-679 SDVKNI
+679 SDVKKI
-685 LPDFYILGFQEIV
+685 LPEFYILGFQEIV
-698 DLTSKNILISSNEEK
+698 DLTSKNILLSSNEDK
-713 KNKIKNKLTNI
+713 KNKIKTKLANI
-724 LKGLKGT
+724 LKGMKGT
-731 ESDSYQIVAE
+731 ESDSYQIVTE
-741 LDLVGIYLIIFAKKN
+741 LDLVGIYIIIFAKKSI
-756 VIKYI
+756 IKYI
-761 KNFDN
+761 KNFDY

-776 IGNKGACLIRFNIND
+776 IGNKGACLLRFNIND

-803 GQELYEGRRGEITDT
+803 GQELYESRRTEITDV
-818 LNTAFK
+818 LNTSFK
-824 KYQNI
+824 KYPNI
-829 HFKDYDYYFF
+829 NFKDYDYYFF

-847 SLDYSNYLIEDI
+847 SLDYSNELIDDI

-874 LIYDQIKQYQ
+874 LIHDQIKKYQ

-903 YKYVIGSNEYDK
+903 YKYIIGSNEYDK

-922 WTDRIMFKKFSETA
+922 WTDRILFKKFSETS

-964 NNEKRQKIMNQIIKE
+964 NKDKKQKIMNQIIKE
-979 KAQDLKGYDRKKK
+979 KSQNLKGIDGKNK
-992 LSSDEIE
+992 LTNEEIE

>member
-8 PYFLLS
+8 PYFILS
-14 SSEELFLQYQNYS
+14 SNEELFLQYQNYS

-32 NKVISVNLFTSK
+32 NKVISVNLFTSV
-44 VKSEN
+44 VKSEY

-62 KAKAILGM
+62 KAKAILGI
-70 INIKNI
+70 INIKNT
-76 NFILYVTSSEKVGQL
+76 NFILYITSSEKVGQF
-91 KEQDV
+91 KDQDV

-154 LDLKSGI
+154 TDLKSGMKQI
-161 KSMFNNNNNNTKDN
+161 FKKDSIDS
-175 NYTNNPNSNMNY
+175 NYMNNMNQAQNFY
-187 FKIDYRREYNNTNKF
+187 KMNIRRENTNKYG
-202 RISEN
+202 INEN
-207 VEESLKQIYLTSCEK
+207 IEESLKQIYLTSCEK

-234 DPASGTP
+234 DPTSNNP
-241 LDPCFII
+241 IDPCFII

-263 GTPLYFTLISRRSQN
+263 GSTLYFTLISRRSQN

-301 EQIVIYKNNLLSFS
+301 EQIVIYKNNILSFS

-356 DFPLIYFINL
+356 DYPLIYFIDL

-387 RKGNKNFRYYYFDM
+387 RKGNKTFRYYYFDM

-431 EDLTTHEILKNQ
+431 EDLSTHEILKQQ

-478 LNVQNIFDKD
+478 LNVQNIFDKE
-488 EKFFTLT
+488 EKFFSLT
-495 DNKFKENYKDIWAEN
+495 NNKFKENFKDLWAEN

-551 QGNFE
+551 QGSFE

-573 EDFVNPVI
+573 DDFVNPVI
-581 YNELRNKKEQFTKY
+581 YNELRKKKEEFTKY
-595 MNFFIFVGNWN
+595 MNFFIYIGNWN
-606 LAGKELDNDID
+606 LSGKELENDID
-617 IINWLSAY
+617 IINWLTAY

-631 PEEIEEENIN
+631 PEEIEEENLNIN
-641 IDDTDKNKYNL
+641 DLDKNKYNL
-652 ENSSNLLLL
+652 GNSSNLFLF
-661 KSTNNFNNEQNY
+661 KSANTFDNNDQNY

-679 SDVKNI
+679 SDVKKI
-685 LPDFYILGFQEIV
+685 LPEFYILGFQEIV
-698 DLTSKNILISSNEEK
+698 DLTSKNILLSSNEDK
-713 KNKIKNKLTNI
+713 KNKIKTKLTNI
-724 LKGLKGT
+724 LKGMKGT
-731 ESDSYQIVAE
+731 ESDSYQIVTE
-741 LDLVGIYLIIFAKKN
+741 LDLVGIYIIIFAKKSI
-756 VIKYI
+756 IKYI
-761 KNFDN
+761 KNFDY

-776 IGNKGACLIRFNIND
+776 IGNKGACLLRFNIND

-803 GQELYEGRRGEITDT
+803 GQELYESRRTEITDV
-818 LNTAFK
+818 LNTSFK
-824 KYQNI
+824 KYPNI
-829 HFKDYDYYFF
+829 NFKDYDYYFF

-847 SLDYSNYLIEDI
+847 SLDYSNELIDDI
-859 LKNHS
+859 LKNKS

-874 LIYDQIKQYQ
+874 LIHDQIKKYQ

-903 YKYVIGSNEYDK
+903 YKYIIGSNEYDK

-922 WTDRIMFKKFSETA
+922 WTDRILFKKFSETS

-964 NNEKRQKIMNQIIKE
+964 NKDKKQKIMNQIIKE
-979 KAQDLKGYDRKKK
+979 KSQNLKGIDGKNK
-992 LSSDEIE
+992 LTNEEIE

>member
-14 SSEELFLQYQNYS
+14 SNEELFLQYQNYTS
-27 PKSYL
+27 KSYL
-32 NKVISVNLFTSK
+32 NKVISINLFTSA

-76 NFILYVTSSEKVGQL
+76 NFILYVTSSDKVGQL
-91 KEQDV
+91 KDQDV

-114 INNQEISDLKDGIK
+114 VVSQEISDLKDGIK

-146 QQYQSRIL
+146 QQFQSRIL
-154 LDLKSGI
+154 SDSKSGI
-161 KSMFNNNNNNTKDN
+161 KSDN
-175 NYTNNPNSNMNY
+175 NIFNKMNQNQNYYNME
-187 FKIDYRREYNNTNKF
+187 YRRENTNKF
-202 RISEN
+202 HISQNIEEN
-207 VEESLKQIYLTSCEK
+207 LKKIYLTSCEK

-234 DPASGTP
+234 DPSSNTP
-241 LDPCFII
+241 IDYCFII
-248 PIICGYFGTFSYEID
+248 PIICGYFGTFTHEID
-263 GTPLYFTLISRRSQN
+263 DATLYFTLISRRSQN

-296 NFCES
+296 NYCES

-356 DFPLIYFINL
+356 DYPLIYFIDL

-387 RKGNKNFRYYYFDM
+387 RKNNKTFRYYYFDM

-416 MQCVETP
+416 MQCIETP
-423 INVFQFFS
+423 INIFQFFS
-431 EDLTTHEILKNQ
+431 ENLTTNEILKNQ

-478 LNVQNIFDKD
+478 LNVEKIFDKE
-488 EKFFTLT
+488 EKFFYLT
-495 DNKFKENYKDIWAEN
+495 NNKFKENFKDIWAEN

-551 QGNFE
+551 QGSFE

-581 YNELRNKKEQFTKY
+581 YNELRKKKEEYTKY

-606 LAGKELDNDID
+606 LSGKELENDID

-631 PEEIEEENIN
+631 PEEIQLENIN
-641 IDDTDKNKYNL
+641 INETDKNKYNV
-652 ENSSNLLLL
+652 ENSSNLFLL
-661 KSTNNFNNEQNY
+661 KSTNLLDNHEQNY

-679 SDVKNI
+679 SDVKKI

-698 DLTSKNILISSNEEK
+698 DLTSKNILISSNDDK
-713 KNKIKNKLTNI
+713 KNKIKTKLSEV
-724 LKGLKGT
+724 LKGMKGT
-731 ESDSYQIVAE
+731 EHDSYQIITE
-741 LDLVGIYLIIFAKKN
+741 LDLIGIYLIIFAKKSI
-756 VIKYI
+756 IKYI
-761 KNFDN
+761 KNFDS
-766 QIIKTGFMGS
+766 QIIKNGFMGS
-776 IGNKGACLIRFNIND
+776 IGNKGACLLRFNIND
-791 SKIAIACNHLSA
+791 SKIAIACSHLSA
-803 GQELYEGRRGEITDT
+803 GQELYEARRSEITDI
-818 LNTAFK
+818 LNTSFK
-824 KYQNI
+824 KYPNI
-829 HFKDYDYYFF
+829 NFKDYDYYFF

-847 SLDYSNYLIEDI
+847 SLDYSNILIDDI
-859 LKNHS
+859 LKNHP
-864 KTLNG
+864 KTLNSE
-869 DFNNI
+869 FNNI

-915 NKKRIPS
+915 NKRRIPS
-922 WTDRIMFKKFSETA
+922 WTDRILFKKFSETS

-964 NNEKRQKIMNQIIKE
+964 NKDIKQKIMKQIIKE
-979 KAQDLKGYDRKKK
+979 KAQNLKGYERNDKF
-992 LSSDEIE
+992 SNDEIE

>member
-8 PYFLLS
+8 PYFILS
-14 SSEELFLQYQNYS
+14 SNEELFLQYQNYS

-32 NKVISVNLFTSK
+32 NKVISVNLFTSAI
-44 VKSEN
+44 KSEN

-62 KAKAILGM
+62 KAKAILGI
-70 INIKNI
+70 INIKNT
-76 NFILYVTSSEKVGQL
+76 NFILYITSSEKVGQF
-91 KEQDV
+91 KDQDV

-154 LDLKSGI
+154 TDLKSGMKQI
-161 KSMFNNNNNNTKDN
+161 FKKDSIDS
-175 NYTNNPNSNMNY
+175 NYMNNMNQAQNFY
-187 FKIDYRREYNNTNKF
+187 KMNIRRENTNKYG
-202 RISEN
+202 INEN
-207 VEESLKQIYLTSCEK
+207 IEESLKQIYLTSCEK

-234 DPASGTP
+234 DPTSNNP
-241 LDPCFII
+241 IDPCFII

-263 GTPLYFTLISRRSQN
+263 GSTLYFTLISRRSQN

-301 EQIVIYKNNLLSFS
+301 EQIVIYKNNILSFS

-356 DFPLIYFINL
+356 DYPLIYFIDL

-387 RKGNKNFRYYYFDM
+387 RKGNKTFRYYYFDM

-431 EDLTTHEILKNQ
+431 EDLSTHEILKQQ

-478 LNVQNIFDKD
+478 LNVQNIFDKE
-488 EKFFTLT
+488 EKFFSLT
-495 DNKFKENYKDIWAEN
+495 NNKFKENFKDLWAEN

-551 QGNFE
+551 QGSFE

-573 EDFVNPVI
+573 DDFVNPVI
-581 YNELRNKKEQFTKY
+581 YNELRKKKEEFTKY
-595 MNFFIFVGNWN
+595 MNFFIYIGNWN
-606 LAGKELDNDID
+606 LSGKELENDID
-617 IINWLSAY
+617 IINWLTAY

-631 PEEIEEENIN
+631 PEEIEEENLNIN
-641 IDDTDKNKYNL
+641 DLDKNKYNL
-652 ENSSNLLLL
+652 GNSSNLFLF
-661 KSTNNFNNEQNY
+661 KSANTFDNNDQNY

-679 SDVKNI
+679 SDVKKI
-685 LPDFYILGFQEIV
+685 LPEFYILGFQEIV
-698 DLTSKNILISSNEEK
+698 DLTSKNILLSSNEDK
-713 KNKIKNKLTNI
+713 KNKIKTKLTNI
-724 LKGLKGT
+724 LKGMKGT
-731 ESDSYQIVAE
+731 ESDSYQIVTE
-741 LDLVGIYLIIFAKKN
+741 LDLVGIYIIIFAKKSI
-756 VIKYI
+756 IKYI
-761 KNFDN
+761 KNFDY

-776 IGNKGACLIRFNIND
+776 IGNKGACLLRFNIND

-803 GQELYEGRRGEITDT
+803 GQELYESRRTEITDV
-818 LNTAFK
+818 LNTSFK
-824 KYQNI
+824 KYPNI
-829 HFKDYDYYFF
+829 NFKDYDYYFF

-847 SLDYSNYLIEDI
+847 SLDYSNELIDDI

-874 LIYDQIKQYQ
+874 LIHDQIKKYQ

-903 YKYVIGSNEYDK
+903 YKYIIGSNEYDK

-922 WTDRIMFKKFSETA
+922 WTDRILFKKFSETS

-964 NNEKRQKIMNQIIKE
+964 NKDKKQKIMNQIIKE
-979 KAQDLKGYDRKKK
+979 KSQNLKGIDGKNK
-992 LSSDEIE
+992 LTNEEIE

>member
-14 SSEELFLQYQNYS
+14 SNEELFLQYQNYTS
-27 PKSYL
+27 KSYL
-32 NKVISVNLFTSK
+32 NKVISINLFTNA

-76 NFILYVTSSEKVGQL
+76 NFILYVTSSDKVGQL
-91 KEQDV
+91 KGQDV

-114 INNQEISDLKDGIK
+114 VVSQEISDLKDGIK

-154 LDLKSGI
+154 SDSKSGI
-161 KSMFNNNNNNTKDN
+161 KSDN
-175 NYTNNPNSNMNY
+175 NIFNKMNQNQNYYNME
-187 FKIDYRREYNNTNKF
+187 YRRENTNKF
-202 RISEN
+202 HISQNIEEN
-207 VEESLKQIYLTSCEK
+207 LKKIYLTSCEK

-234 DPASGTP
+234 DPSSNTP
-241 LDPCFII
+241 IDYCFII
-248 PIICGYFGTFSYEID
+248 PIICGYFGTFTHEID
-263 GTPLYFTLISRRSQN
+263 DATLYFTLISRRSQN

-296 NFCES
+296 NYCES

-356 DFPLIYFINL
+356 DYPLIYFIDL

-387 RKGNKNFRYYYFDM
+387 RKNNKTFRYYYFDM

-416 MQCVETP
+416 MQCIETP
-423 INVFQFFS
+423 INIFQFFS
-431 EDLTTHEILKNQ
+431 ENLTTNEILKNQ

-478 LNVQNIFDKD
+478 LNVEKIFDKE
-488 EKFFTLT
+488 EKFFYLT
-495 DNKFKENYKDIWAEN
+495 NNKFKENFKDIWAEN

-551 QGNFE
+551 QGSFE

-581 YNELRNKKEQFTKY
+581 YNELRKKKEEYTKY

-606 LAGKELDNDID
+606 LSGKELENDID

-631 PEEIEEENIN
+631 PEEIQLENIN
-641 IDDTDKNKYNL
+641 INESDKNKYNI
-652 ENSSNLLLL
+652 ENSSNLFLL
-661 KSTNNFNNEQNY
+661 KSTNLLDNHEQNY

-679 SDVKNI
+679 SDVKKI

-698 DLTSKNILISSNEEK
+698 DLTSKNILISSNDDK
-713 KNKIKNKLTNI
+713 KNKIKTKLSEV
-724 LKGLKGT
+724 LKGMKGT
-731 ESDSYQIVAE
+731 EHDSYQIITE
-741 LDLVGIYLIIFAKKN
+741 LDLIGIYLIIFAKKSI
-756 VIKYI
+756 IKYI
-761 KNFDN
+761 KNFDS
-766 QIIKTGFMGS
+766 QIIKNGFMGS
-776 IGNKGACLIRFNIND
+776 IGNKGACLLRFNIND
-791 SKIAIACNHLSA
+791 SKIAIACSHLSA
-803 GQELYEGRRGEITDT
+803 GQELYEARRSEITDI
-818 LNTAFK
+818 LNTSFK
-824 KYQNI
+824 KYPNI
-829 HFKDYDYYFF
+829 NFKDYDYYFF

-847 SLDYSNYLIEDI
+847 SLDYSNILIDDI
-859 LKNHS
+859 LKNHP
-864 KTLNG
+864 KTLNSE
-869 DFNNI
+869 FNNI

-915 NKKRIPS
+915 NKRRIPS
-922 WTDRIMFKKFSETA
+922 WTDRILFKKFSETS

-964 NNEKRQKIMNQIIKE
+964 NKDIKQKIMKQIIKE
-979 KAQDLKGYDRKKK
+979 KAQNLKGYERNDKF
-992 LSSDEIE
+992 SNDEIE

>member
-14 SSEELFLQYQNYS
+14 SNEELFLQYQNYS

-32 NKVISVNLFTSK
+32 NKVISVNLFTSEI
-44 VKSEN
+44 KSEN

-56 IIYSTQ
+56 VIYSTQ

-70 INIKNI
+70 INIKET
-76 NFILYVTSSEKVGQL
+76 NFILYITSSDKAGQL
-91 KEQDV
+91 KGQDV

-103 FFEISDPKKQR
+103 FFEISDPKKQKV
-114 INNQEISDLKDGIK
+114 NNQEISDLKDGIK

-146 QQYQSRIL
+146 QEYQSRIL
-154 LDLKSGI
+154 SDLKNGI
-161 KSMFNNNNNNTKDN
+161 KSLF
-175 NYTNNPNSNMNY
+175 NSNNS
-187 FKIDYRREYNNTNKF
+187 TNMKQNKNFYIKENASKF
-202 RISEN
+202 GISEN
-207 VEESLKQIYLTSCEK
+207 IEENLRQIYLTSCEK

-234 DPASGTP
+234 DPTTNTP

-248 PIICGYFGTFSYEID
+248 PIICGYFGTFTHEID
-263 GTPLYFTLISRRSQN
+263 GSVLYFTLISRRSQN

-296 NFCES
+296 NYCES
-301 EQIVIYKNNLLSFS
+301 EQIVIYKNNLLSFC

-327 IGLRA
+327 IGFRA

-356 DFPLIYFINL
+356 DYNLIYFINL
-366 LNQKKKGEAL
+366 LNQTKKGEAL
-376 IIANFEKQIKF
+376 IISNFEKQIKF
-387 RKGNKNFRYYYFDM
+387 RKGNKSFRYYYFDM
-401 QNQCPRDDYSKIDYL
+401 QNECPRDDYSKIDYL
-416 MQCVETP
+416 MQNLEIP
-423 INVFQFFS
+423 LNIFQFFS
-431 EDLTTHEILKNQ
+431 EDLNTHEILKHQ

-478 LNVQNIFDKD
+478 LNVQDIFNKE
-488 EKFFTLT
+488 EKFFYLT
-495 DNKFKENYKDIWAEN
+495 NNKFKENFKDIWAEN

-533 HNLMGLIQHGIAT
+533 HNLMGIIQHGIAT

-551 QGNFE
+551 QGSFE

-561 ECIDTFLQKNLA
+561 ECIDTFLQKNLNN
-573 EDFVNPVI
+573 DFINPVI
-581 YNELRNKKEQFTKY
+581 YNELSDKKEEFTKY
-595 MNFFIFVGNWN
+595 MNFFVFVGNWN
-606 LAGKELDNDID
+606 LAGKELENDIN
-617 IINWLSAY
+617 IINWLSSY
-625 KENNLC
+625 KNNNLC
-631 PEEIEEENIN
+631 PEEIEKENLDIN
-641 IDDTDKNKYNL
+641 YSEKNKYDL
-652 ENSSNLLLL
+652 QNSTNLLIL
-661 KSTNNFNNEQNY
+661 KSNNAFDNNEENY

-679 SDVKNI
+679 SDVKDI
-685 LPDFYILGFQEIV
+685 LPDFYILGFEEIV
-698 DLTSKNILISSNEEK
+698 DLTSKNILLSSNQDK
-713 KNKIKNKLTNI
+713 KNKIKTKLSNV
-724 LKGLKGT
+724 LKGMKGT
-731 ESDSYQIVAE
+731 ENDSYQIVTE
-741 LDLVGIYLIIFAKKN
+741 IDLIGIYLIIFAKTSI
-756 VIKYI
+756 IKYI
-761 KNFDN
+761 KNFDS

-776 IGNKGACLIRFNIND
+776 IGNKGACLLRFNIND
-791 SKIAIACNHLSA
+791 SKIAIACCHLSA
-803 GQELYEGRRGEITDT
+803 GQEMYEARRSEITDV
-818 LNTAFK
+818 LNTSFK
-824 KYQNI
+824 KYPSIN
-829 HFKDYDYYFF
+829 FKDYDYYFF

-847 SLDYSNYLIEDI
+847 NLDYSNDLIEDI
-859 LKNHS
+859 FNNHP

-869 DFNNI
+869 DFNKF

-922 WTDRIMFKKFSETA
+922 WTDRILFKKFSETS

-964 NNEKRQKIMNQIIKE
+964 NKDKRQKIVNQIIKE
-979 KAQDLKGYDRKKK
+979 KAQNLKNHDKKNK
-992 LSSDEIE
+992 FLSNDEIE

>member
-8 PYFLLS
+8 PYFILS
-14 SSEELFLQYQNYS
+14 SNEELFLQYQNYS

-32 NKVISVNLFTSK
+32 NKVISVNLFTSV
-44 VKSEN
+44 VKSEY

-62 KAKAILGM
+62 KAKAILGI
-70 INIKNI
+70 INIKNT
-76 NFILYVTSSEKVGQL
+76 NFILYITSSEKVGQF
-91 KEQDV
+91 KDQDV

-154 LDLKSGI
+154 TDLKSRMKQI
-161 KSMFNNNNNNTKDN
+161 FKKDSIDS
-175 NYTNNPNSNMNY
+175 NYMNNMNQAQNFY
-187 FKIDYRREYNNTNKF
+187 KMNIRRENTNKYG
-202 RISEN
+202 INEN
-207 VEESLKQIYLTSCEK
+207 IEESLKQIYLTSCEK

-234 DPASGTP
+234 DPTSNNP
-241 LDPCFII
+241 IDPCFII

-263 GTPLYFTLISRRSQN
+263 GSTLYFTLISRRSQN

-301 EQIVIYKNNLLSFS
+301 EQIVIYKNNILSFS

-356 DFPLIYFINL
+356 DYPLIYFIDL

-387 RKGNKNFRYYYFDM
+387 RKGNKTFRYYYFDM

-431 EDLTTHEILKNQ
+431 EDLSTHEILKQQ

-478 LNVQNIFDKD
+478 LNVQNIFDKE
-488 EKFFTLT
+488 EKFFSLT
-495 DNKFKENYKDIWAEN
+495 NNKFKENFKDLWAEN

-551 QGNFE
+551 QGSFE

-573 EDFVNPVI
+573 DDFVNPVI
-581 YNELRNKKEQFTKY
+581 YNELRKKKEEFTKY
-595 MNFFIFVGNWN
+595 MNFFIYIGNWN
-606 LAGKELDNDID
+606 LSGKELENDID
-617 IINWLSAY
+617 IINWLTAY

-631 PEEIEEENIN
+631 PEEIEEENLNIN
-641 IDDTDKNKYNL
+641 DLDKNKYNL
-652 ENSSNLLLL
+652 GNSSNLFLF
-661 KSTNNFNNEQNY
+661 KSANTFDNNDQNY

-679 SDVKNI
+679 SDVKKI
-685 LPDFYILGFQEIV
+685 LPEFYILGFQEIV
-698 DLTSKNILISSNEEK
+698 DLTSKNILLSSNEDK
-713 KNKIKNKLTNI
+713 KNKIKTKLTNI
-724 LKGLKGT
+724 LKGMKGT
-731 ESDSYQIVAE
+731 ESDLYQIVTE
-741 LDLVGIYLIIFAKKN
+741 LDLVGIYIIIFAKKSI
-756 VIKYI
+756 IKYI
-761 KNFDN
+761 KNFDY

-776 IGNKGACLIRFNIND
+776 IGNKGACLLRFNIND

-803 GQELYEGRRGEITDT
+803 GQELYESRRTEITDV
-818 LNTAFK
+818 LNTSFK
-824 KYQNI
+824 KYPNI
-829 HFKDYDYYFF
+829 NFKDYDYYFF

-847 SLDYSNYLIEDI
+847 SLDYSNELIDDI

-874 LIYDQIKQYQ
+874 LIHDQIKKYQ

-903 YKYVIGSNEYDK
+903 YKYIIGSNEYDK

-922 WTDRIMFKKFSETA
+922 WTDRILFKKFSETS

-964 NNEKRQKIMNQIIKE
+964 NKDKKQKIMNQIIKE
-979 KAQDLKGYDRKKK
+979 KSQNLKGIDGKNK
-992 LSSDEIE
+992 LTNEEIE

>member
-14 SSEELFLQYQNYS
+14 SNEELFLQYQNYS

-32 NKVISVNLFTSK
+32 NKVISVNLFTSEI
-44 VKSEN
+44 KSEN

-56 IIYSTQ
+56 VIYSTQ

-70 INIKNI
+70 INIKET
-76 NFILYVTSSEKVGQL
+76 NFILYITSSDKAGQL
-91 KEQDV
+91 KGQDV

-103 FFEISDPKKQR
+103 FFEISDPKKQKV
-114 INNQEISDLKDGIK
+114 NNQEISDLKDGIK

-146 QQYQSRIL
+146 QEYQSRIL
-154 LDLKSGI
+154 SDLKNGI
-161 KSMFNNNNNNTKDN
+161 KSVFNNNNS
-175 NYTNNPNSNMNY
+175 TNM
-187 FKIDYRREYNNTNKF
+187 KQNKNF
-202 RISEN
+202 YIKENASKFGISEN
-207 VEESLKQIYLTSCEK
+207 IEENLRQIYLTSCEK

-234 DPASGTP
+234 DPTTNTP

-248 PIICGYFGTFSYEID
+248 PIICGYFGTFTHEID
-263 GTPLYFTLISRRSQN
+263 GSVLYFTLISRRSQN

-296 NFCES
+296 NYCES
-301 EQIVIYKNNLLSFS
+301 EQIVIYKNNLLSFC

-327 IGLRA
+327 IGFRA

-356 DFPLIYFINL
+356 DYNLIYFINL
-366 LNQKKKGEAL
+366 LNQTKKGEAL
-376 IIANFEKQIKF
+376 IISNFEKQIKF
-387 RKGNKNFRYYYFDM
+387 RKGNKSFRYYYFDM
-401 QNQCPRDDYSKIDYL
+401 QNECPRDDYSKIDYL
-416 MQCVETP
+416 MQNLEIP
-423 INVFQFFS
+423 LNIFQFFS
-431 EDLTTHEILKNQ
+431 EDLNTHEILKHQ

-478 LNVQNIFDKD
+478 LNVQDIFNKE
-488 EKFFTLT
+488 EKFFYLT
-495 DNKFKENYKDIWAEN
+495 NNKFKENFKDIWAEN

-533 HNLMGLIQHGIAT
+533 HNLMGIIQHGIAT

-551 QGNFE
+551 QGSFE

-561 ECIDTFLQKNLA
+561 ECIDTFLQKNLNN
-573 EDFVNPVI
+573 DFINPVI
-581 YNELRNKKEQFTKY
+581 YNELSDKKEEFTKY
-595 MNFFIFVGNWN
+595 MNFFVFVGNWN
-606 LAGKELDNDID
+606 LAGKELENDIN
-617 IINWLSAY
+617 IINWLSSY
-625 KENNLC
+625 KNNNLC
-631 PEEIEEENIN
+631 PEEIEKENLDIN
-641 IDDTDKNKYNL
+641 YSEKNKYDL
-652 ENSSNLLLL
+652 QNSTNLLIL
-661 KSTNNFNNEQNY
+661 KSNNAFDNNEENY

-679 SDVKNI
+679 SDVKDI
-685 LPDFYILGFQEIV
+685 LPDFYILGFEEIV
-698 DLTSKNILISSNEEK
+698 DLTSKNILLSSNQDK
-713 KNKIKNKLTNI
+713 KNKIKTKLSNV
-724 LKGLKGT
+724 LKGMKGT
-731 ESDSYQIVAE
+731 ENDSYQIVTE
-741 LDLVGIYLIIFAKKN
+741 IDLIGIYLIIFAKTSI
-756 VIKYI
+756 IKYI
-761 KNFDN
+761 KNFDS

-776 IGNKGACLIRFNIND
+776 IGNKGACLLRFNIND
-791 SKIAIACNHLSA
+791 SKIAIACCHLSA
-803 GQELYEGRRGEITDT
+803 GQEMYEARRSEITDV
-818 LNTAFK
+818 LNTSFK
-824 KYQNI
+824 KYPSIN
-829 HFKDYDYYFF
+829 FKDYDYYFF

-847 SLDYSNYLIEDI
+847 NLDYSNNLIEDI
-859 LKNHS
+859 FNNHP

-869 DFNNI
+869 DFNKF

-922 WTDRIMFKKFSETA
+922 WTDRILFKKFSETS

-964 NNEKRQKIMNQIIKE
+964 KKDKRQKIVNQIIKE
-979 KAQDLKGYDRKKK
+979 KAQNLKNHDKKNK
-992 LSSDEIE
+992 FLSNDEIE

>member
-8 PYFLLS
+8 PYFILS
-14 SSEELFLQYQNYS
+14 SNEELFLQYQNYS

-32 NKVISVNLFTSK
+32 NKVISVNLFTSV

-62 KAKAILGM
+62 KAKAILGI
-70 INIKNI
+70 INIKNT
-76 NFILYVTSSEKVGQL
+76 NFILYITSSEKVGQF
-91 KEQDV
+91 KDQDV

-154 LDLKSGI
+154 TDLKSRMKQI
-161 KSMFNNNNNNTKDN
+161 FKKDSIDS
-175 NYTNNPNSNMNY
+175 NYMNNMNQAQNFY
-187 FKIDYRREYNNTNKF
+187 KMNIRRENTNKYG
-202 RISEN
+202 INEN
-207 VEESLKQIYLTSCEK
+207 IEESLKQIYLTSCEK

-234 DPASGTP
+234 DPTSNNP
-241 LDPCFII
+241 IDPCFII

-263 GTPLYFTLISRRSQN
+263 GSTLYFTLISRRSQN

-301 EQIVIYKNNLLSFS
+301 EQIVIYKNNILSFS

-356 DFPLIYFINL
+356 DYPLIYFIDL

-387 RKGNKNFRYYYFDM
+387 RKGNKTFRYYYFDM

-431 EDLTTHEILKNQ
+431 EDLSTHEILKQQ

-478 LNVQNIFDKD
+478 LNVQNIFDKE
-488 EKFFTLT
+488 EKFFSLT
-495 DNKFKENYKDIWAEN
+495 NNKFKENFKDLWAEN

-551 QGNFE
+551 QGSFE

-573 EDFVNPVI
+573 DDFVNPVI
-581 YNELRNKKEQFTKY
+581 YNELRKKKEEFTKY
-595 MNFFIFVGNWN
+595 MNFFIYIGNWN
-606 LAGKELDNDID
+606 LSGKELENDID
-617 IINWLSAY
+617 IINWLTAY

-631 PEEIEEENIN
+631 PEEIEEENLNIN
-641 IDDTDKNKYNL
+641 DLDKNKYNL
-652 ENSSNLLLL
+652 GNSSNLFLF
-661 KSTNNFNNEQNY
+661 KSANTFDNNDQNY

-679 SDVKNI
+679 SDVKKI
-685 LPDFYILGFQEIV
+685 LPEFYILGFQEIV
-698 DLTSKNILISSNEEK
+698 DLTSKNILLSSNEDK
-713 KNKIKNKLTNI
+713 KNKIKTKLTNI
-724 LKGLKGT
+724 LKGMKGT
-731 ESDSYQIVAE
+731 ENDSYQIVTE
-741 LDLVGIYLIIFAKKN
+741 LDLVGIYIIIFAKKSI
-756 VIKYI
+756 IKYI
-761 KNFDN
+761 KNFDY

-776 IGNKGACLIRFNIND
+776 IGNKGACLLRFNIND

-803 GQELYEGRRGEITDT
+803 GQELYESRRTEITDV
-818 LNTAFK
+818 LNTSFK
-824 KYQNI
+824 KYPNI
-829 HFKDYDYYFF
+829 NFKDYDYYFF

-847 SLDYSNYLIEDI
+847 SLDYSNELIDDI

-874 LIYDQIKQYQ
+874 LIHDQIKKYQ

-903 YKYVIGSNEYDK
+903 YKYIIGSNEYDK

-922 WTDRIMFKKFSETA
+922 WTDRILFKKFSETS

-964 NNEKRQKIMNQIIKE
+964 NKDKKQKIMNQIIKE
-979 KAQDLKGYDRKKK
+979 KSQNLKGIDGKNK
-992 LSSDEIE
+992 LTNEEIE

>member
-14 SSEELFLQYQNYS
+14 SNEELFLQYQNYS

-32 NKVISVNLFTSK
+32 NKVLSVNLFTSEI
-44 VKSEN
+44 KSEN

-56 IIYSTQ
+56 VIYSTQ

-70 INIKNI
+70 INIKDT
-76 NFILYVTSSEKVGQL
+76 NFILYITSSDKVGQL
-91 KEQDV
+91 KGQDV
-96 FRITEVD
+96 FRITEVE
-103 FFEISDPKKQR
+103 FFEISDPKKQKV
-114 INNQEISDLKDGIK
+114 NNQEISDLKDGIK

-146 QQYQSRIL
+146 QEYQSRIL
-154 LDLKSGI
+154 SDTTNGI
-161 KSMFNNNNNNTKDN
+161 KSIFNNNSTNIKNNKN
-175 NYTNNPNSNMNY
+175 
-187 FKIDYRREYNNTNKF
+187 FYRKENASKF
-202 RISEN
+202 GISEN
-207 VEESLKQIYLTSCEK
+207 VEENLRRIYLTSYEK

-234 DPASGTP
+234 DPTTNTP
-241 LDPCFII
+241 LDPCFIM
-248 PIICGYFGTFSYEID
+248 PIICGYFGTFTHEID
-263 GTPLYFTLISRRSQN
+263 GSILYFTLISRRSQN

-296 NFCES
+296 NYCES
-301 EQIVIYKNNLLSFS
+301 EQIVIYKNNLLSFC

-327 IGLRA
+327 IGFRA

-356 DFPLIYFINL
+356 DYNLIYFINL
-366 LNQKKKGEAL
+366 LNQTKKGEAL
-376 IIANFEKQIKF
+376 IISNFEKQIKF
-387 RKGNKNFRYYYFDM
+387 RKSNKSFRYYYFDM
-401 QNQCPRDDYSKIDYL
+401 QNECPRDDYSKIDYL
-416 MQCVETP
+416 MQNLEIP
-423 INVFQFFS
+423 LNIFQFFS
-431 EDLTTHEILKNQ
+431 EDLNTHEILKHQ

-478 LNVQNIFDKD
+478 LNVQDIFNKE
-488 EKFFTLT
+488 EKFFYLT
-495 DNKFKENYKDIWAEN
+495 NNKFKENFKDIWAEN
-510 GDEISIQYAGTASTI
+510 GDQISIQYAGTASTI

-533 HNLMGLIQHGIAT
+533 HNLMGIIQHGIAT

-551 QGNFE
+551 QGSFE

-561 ECIDTFLQKNLA
+561 ECIDTFLQKNLNN
-573 EDFVNPVI
+573 DFVNPVI
-581 YNELRNKKEQFTKY
+581 YNELSEKKEEFTQY
-595 MNFFIFVGNWN
+595 MNFFVFVGNYN
-606 LAGKELDNDID
+606 LSGKELENDID
-617 IINWLSAY
+617 IINWLSSY
-625 KENNLC
+625 KNNNLC
-631 PEEIEEENIN
+631 PEEIEKENLDIN
-641 IDDTDKNKYNL
+641 SSEKNKYDFQ
-652 ENSSNLLLL
+652 NSTDLLLL
-661 KSTNNFNNEQNY
+661 KSNNTFEENY

-679 SDVKNI
+679 SDVKDI

-698 DLTSKNILISSNEEK
+698 DLTSKNILLSSNQDK
-713 KNKIKNKLTNI
+713 KNKIKTKLSNV
-724 LKGLKGT
+724 LKGMKGT
-731 ESDSYQIVAE
+731 ENDSYQIVTE
-741 LDLVGIYLIIFAKKN
+741 IDLIGIYLIIFAKTS

-761 KNFDN
+761 KNFDS

-776 IGNKGACLIRFNIND
+776 IGNKGACLLRFNIND
-791 SKIAIACNHLSA
+791 SKIAIACCHLSA
-803 GQELYEGRRGEITDT
+803 GQEMYESRRSEITDV
-818 LNTAFK
+818 LNTSFK
-824 KYQNI
+824 KYPTIN
-829 HFKDYDYYFF
+829 FKDYDYYFF
-839 FGDLNSRI
+839 FGDLNSRVN
-847 SLDYSNYLIEDI
+847 LDYSNPLLEDI
-859 LKNHS
+859 FNNHP
-864 KTLNG
+864 KTVNG
-869 DFNNI
+869 DFNKI

-903 YKYVIGSNEYDK
+903 YKYVIGSNEYDRI
-915 NKKRIPS
+915 KKRIPS
-922 WTDRIMFKKFSETA
+922 WTDRILFKKFSETS

-950 QPIYGVYRIKTEEI
+950 QPIFGVFRIKTEEI
-964 NNEKRQKIMNQIIKE
+964 NKEKRQKIVNQILKE
-979 KAQDLKGYDRKKK
+979 KAQNLKMYDKKNK
-992 LSSDEIE
+992 LFNNDEIE

>member
-14 SSEELFLQYQNYS
+14 SNEELFLQYQNYS

-32 NKVISVNLFTSK
+32 NKVLSVNLFTSEI
-44 VKSEN
+44 KSEN

-56 IIYSTQ
+56 VIYSTQ

-70 INIKNI
+70 INIKDT
-76 NFILYVTSSEKVGQL
+76 NFILYITSSDKVGQL
-91 KEQDV
+91 KGQDV
-96 FRITEVD
+96 FRITEVE
-103 FFEISDPKKQR
+103 FFEISDPKKQKV
-114 INNQEISDLKDGIK
+114 NNQEISDLKDGIK

-146 QQYQSRIL
+146 QEYQSRIL
-154 LDLKSGI
+154 SDTTNSI
-161 KSMFNNNNNNTKDN
+161 KSIFNNNSTNIKNNNN
-175 NYTNNPNSNMNY
+175 
-187 FKIDYRREYNNTNKF
+187 FYRKENASKF
-202 RISEN
+202 GISEN
-207 VEESLKQIYLTSCEK
+207 VEENLRRIYLTSYEK

-234 DPASGTP
+234 DPTTNTP
-241 LDPCFII
+241 LDPCFIM
-248 PIICGYFGTFSYEID
+248 PIICGYFGTFTHEID
-263 GTPLYFTLISRRSQN
+263 GSILYFTLISRRSQN

-296 NFCES
+296 NYCES
-301 EQIVIYKNNLLSFS
+301 EQIVIYKNNLLSFC

-327 IGLRA
+327 IGFRA

-356 DFPLIYFINL
+356 DYNLIYFINL
-366 LNQKKKGEAL
+366 LNQTKKGEAL
-376 IIANFEKQIKF
+376 IISNFEKQIKF
-387 RKGNKNFRYYYFDM
+387 RKSNKSFRYYYFDM
-401 QNQCPRDDYSKIDYL
+401 QNECPRDDYSKIDYL
-416 MQCVETP
+416 MQNLEIP
-423 INVFQFFS
+423 LNIFQFFS
-431 EDLTTHEILKNQ
+431 EDLNTHEILKHQ

-478 LNVQNIFDKD
+478 LNVQDIFNKE
-488 EKFFTLT
+488 EKFFYLT
-495 DNKFKENYKDIWAEN
+495 NNKFKENFKDIWAEN
-510 GDEISIQYAGTASTI
+510 GDQISIQYAGTASTI

-533 HNLMGLIQHGIAT
+533 HNLMGIIQHGIAT

-551 QGNFE
+551 QGSFE

-561 ECIDTFLQKNLA
+561 ECIDTFLQKNLNN
-573 EDFVNPVI
+573 DFINPVI
-581 YNELRNKKEQFTKY
+581 YNELSEKKEEFTQY
-595 MNFFIFVGNWN
+595 MNFFVFVGNYN
-606 LAGKELDNDID
+606 LSGKELENDID
-617 IINWLSAY
+617 IINWLSSY
-625 KENNLC
+625 KNNNLC
-631 PEEIEEENIN
+631 PEEIEKENLDIN
-641 IDDTDKNKYNL
+641 SSEKNKYDFQ
-652 ENSSNLLLL
+652 NSTDLLLL
-661 KSTNNFNNEQNY
+661 KSNNTFEENY

-679 SDVKNI
+679 SDVKDI

-698 DLTSKNILISSNEEK
+698 DLTSKNILLSSNQDK
-713 KNKIKNKLTNI
+713 KNKIKTKLSNV
-724 LKGLKGT
+724 LKGMKGT
-731 ESDSYQIVAE
+731 ENDSYQIVTE
-741 LDLVGIYLIIFAKKN
+741 IDLIGIYLIIFAKTS

-761 KNFDN
+761 KNFDS

-776 IGNKGACLIRFNIND
+776 IGNKGACLLRFNIND
-791 SKIAIACNHLSA
+791 SKIAIACCHLSA
-803 GQELYEGRRGEITDT
+803 GQEMYESRRSEITDV
-818 LNTAFK
+818 LNTSFK
-824 KYQNI
+824 KYPTIN
-829 HFKDYDYYFF
+829 FKDYDYYFF
-839 FGDLNSRI
+839 FGDLNSRVN
-847 SLDYSNYLIEDI
+847 LDYSNPLLEDI
-859 LKNHS
+859 FNNHP
-864 KTLNG
+864 KTVNG
-869 DFNNI
+869 DFNKI

-903 YKYVIGSNEYDK
+903 YKYVIGSNEYDRI
-915 NKKRIPS
+915 KKRIPS
-922 WTDRIMFKKFSETA
+922 WTDRILFKKFSETS

-950 QPIYGVYRIKTEEI
+950 QPIFGVFRIKTEEI
-964 NNEKRQKIMNQIIKE
+964 NKEKRQKIVNQILKE
-979 KAQDLKGYDRKKK
+979 KAQNLKMYDKKNK
-992 LSSDEIE
+992 LFNNDEIE

>member
-14 SSEELFLQYQNYS
+14 SNEELFLQYQNYS

-32 NKVISVNLFTSK
+32 NKVISVNLFTSSIK
-44 VKSEN
+44 PEN

-70 INIKNI
+70 INIKNT
-76 NFILYVTSSEKVGQL
+76 NFILYITSSEKVGQL
-91 KEQDV
+91 KDQDV
-96 FRITEVD
+96 FKITEVD
-103 FFEISDPKKQR
+103 FFEITDPKKQR
-114 INNQEISDLKDGIK
+114 VVNQEISDLKDGIK

-154 LDLKSGI
+154 GDLKSGI
-161 KSMFNNNNNNTKDN
+161 KNDNNQYNNNQTQNF
-175 NYTNNPNSNMNY
+175 
-187 FKIDYRREYNNTNKF
+187 FKMDYRRENANKF
-202 RISEN
+202 HISEN
-207 VEESLKQIYLTSCEK
+207 VEEKLRQIYLTSCEK

-234 DPASGTP
+234 DPSSNSP
-241 LDPCFII
+241 IDSCFII
-248 PIICGYFGTFSYEID
+248 PIICGYFGTFQHEID
-263 GTPLYFTLISRRSQN
+263 GSTLYFTLISRRSQN

-296 NFCES
+296 NYCES

-356 DFPLIYFINL
+356 DYPLIYFIDL

-387 RKGNKNFRYYYFDM
+387 RKNNKTFRYYYFDM

-431 EDLTTHEILKNQ
+431 EDLTTNEILKHQ

-478 LNVQNIFDKD
+478 LNVQHIFDKE
-488 EKFFTLT
+488 EKFFYLT
-495 DNKFKENYKDIWAEN
+495 NNQFKENFKDLWAEN

-551 QGNFE
+551 QGSFE
-556 DYFKQ
+556 DYYKQ

-581 YNELRNKKEQFTKY
+581 YNELTKKKEEYTKY
-595 MNFFIFVGNWN
+595 MNFFIYVGNWN
-606 LAGKELDNDID
+606 LAGKELENDID

-631 PEEIEEENIN
+631 PEEIQFDNKSIN
-641 IDDTDKNKYNL
+641 DIDKNKYNL
-652 ENSSNLLLL
+652 ENSTNYFLL
-661 KSTNNFNNEQNY
+661 KSTNMFDNNEQNY

-698 DLTSKNILISSNEEK
+698 DLTSRNILLSSNDDK
-713 KNKIKNKLTNI
+713 KNKIKTRLSEI
-724 LKGLKGT
+724 LKGMKGT
-731 ESDSYQIVAE
+731 VNDSYQIVTE
-741 LDLVGIYLIIFAKKN
+741 LDLVGIYIIIFAKKSI
-756 VIKYI
+756 IKYI
-761 KNFDN
+761 KNFDY
-766 QIIKTGFMGS
+766 QIIKNGFMGS
-776 IGNKGACLIRFNIND
+776 IGNKGACLLRFNIND
-791 SKIAIACNHLSA
+791 SKIAIACSHLSA
-803 GQELYEGRRGEITDT
+803 GQELYEARRTEITDI
-818 LNTAFK
+818 LNTSFK
-824 KYQNI
+824 KYPNI
-829 HFKDYDYYFF
+829 NFKDYDYYFF

-847 SLDYSNYLIEDI
+847 NLDYSNALIDDI

-864 KTLNG
+864 KTLNWE
-869 DFNNI
+869 FNNI

-903 YKYVIGSNEYDK
+903 YKYIIGSNDYDK

-922 WTDRIMFKKFSETA
+922 WTDRILFKKFSETS
-936 PLAYNKCLLSLSDH
+936 PLAYNKCILSLSDH

-964 NNEKRQKIMNQIIKE
+964 NKEMKQKIMKQIIKE
-979 KAQDLKGYDRKKK
+979 KAQNLKGYDKNK
-992 LSSDEIE
+992 LSNEDIE

>member
-8 PYFLLS
+8 PYFILS
-14 SSEELFLQYQNYS
+14 SNEELFLQYQNYS

-32 NKVISVNLFTSK
+32 NKVISVNLFTSV

-62 KAKAILGM
+62 KAKAILGI
-70 INIKNI
+70 INIKNT
-76 NFILYVTSSEKVGQL
+76 NFILYITSSEKVGQF
-91 KEQDV
+91 KDQDV

-154 LDLKSGI
+154 TDLKSGMKQI
-161 KSMFNNNNNNTKDN
+161 FKKDSIDG
-175 NYTNNPNSNMNY
+175 NYINNMNQAQNFY
-187 FKIDYRREYNNTNKF
+187 KMNIRRENTNKYG
-202 RISEN
+202 INEN
-207 VEESLKQIYLTSCEK
+207 IEESLKQIYLTSCEK

-234 DPASGTP
+234 DPTSNNP
-241 LDPCFII
+241 IDPCFII

-263 GTPLYFTLISRRSQN
+263 GSTLYFTLISRRSQN

-301 EQIVIYKNNLLSFS
+301 EQIVIYKNNILSFS

-356 DFPLIYFINL
+356 DYPLIYFIDL

-387 RKGNKNFRYYYFDM
+387 RKGNKTFRYYYFDM

-431 EDLTTHEILKNQ
+431 EDLSTHEILKQQ

-478 LNVQNIFDKD
+478 LNVQNIFDKE
-488 EKFFTLT
+488 EKFFSLT
-495 DNKFKENYKDIWAEN
+495 NNKFKENFKDLWAEN

-551 QGNFE
+551 QGSFE

-573 EDFVNPVI
+573 DDFVNPVI
-581 YNELRNKKEQFTKY
+581 YNELRKKKEEFTKY
-595 MNFFIFVGNWN
+595 MNFFIYIGNWN
-606 LAGKELDNDID
+606 LSGKELENDID
-617 IINWLSAY
+617 IINWLTAY

-631 PEEIEEENIN
+631 PEEIEEENLNIN
-641 IDDTDKNKYNL
+641 NLDKNKYNL
-652 ENSSNLLLL
+652 GNSSNLFLF
-661 KSTNNFNNEQNY
+661 KSANTFDNNDQNY

-679 SDVKNI
+679 SDVKKI
-685 LPDFYILGFQEIV
+685 LPEFYILGFQEIV
-698 DLTSKNILISSNEEK
+698 DLTSKNILLSSNEDK
-713 KNKIKNKLTNI
+713 KNKIKTKLTNI
-724 LKGLKGT
+724 LKGMKGT
-731 ESDSYQIVAE
+731 ESDSYQIVTE
-741 LDLVGIYLIIFAKKN
+741 LDLVGIYIIIFAKKSI
-756 VIKYI
+756 IKYI
-761 KNFDN
+761 KNFDY

-776 IGNKGACLIRFNIND
+776 IGNKGACLLRFNIND

-803 GQELYEGRRGEITDT
+803 GQELYESRRTEITDV
-818 LNTAFK
+818 LNTSFK
-824 KYQNI
+824 KYPNI
-829 HFKDYDYYFF
+829 NFKDYDYYFF

-847 SLDYSNYLIEDI
+847 SLDYSNELIDDI

-874 LIYDQIKQYQ
+874 LIHDQIKKYQ

-903 YKYVIGSNEYDK
+903 YKYIIGSNEYDK

-922 WTDRIMFKKFSETA
+922 WTDRILFKKFSETS

-964 NNEKRQKIMNQIIKE
+964 NKDKKQKIMNQIIKE
-979 KAQDLKGYDRKKK
+979 KSQNLKGIDGKNK
-992 LSSDEIE
+992 LTNEEIE

>member
-8 PYFLLS
+8 PYFILS
-14 SSEELFLQYQNYS
+14 SNEELFLQYQNYS

-32 NKVISVNLFTSK
+32 NKVISVNLFTSV

-62 KAKAILGM
+62 KAKAILGI
-70 INIKNI
+70 INIKNT
-76 NFILYVTSSEKVGQL
+76 NFILYITSSEKVGQF
-91 KEQDV
+91 KDQDV

-154 LDLKSGI
+154 TDLKSGMKQI
-161 KSMFNNNNNNTKDN
+161 FKKDN
-175 NYTNNPNSNMNY
+175 LDSNYMNNMNQAQNFY
-187 FKIDYRREYNNTNKF
+187 KMNIRRENTNKYG
-202 RISEN
+202 INEN
-207 VEESLKQIYLTSCEK
+207 IEESLKQIYLTSCEK

-234 DPASGTP
+234 DPTSNNP
-241 LDPCFII
+241 IDPCFII

-263 GTPLYFTLISRRSQN
+263 GSTLYFTLISRRSQN

-301 EQIVIYKNNLLSFS
+301 EQIVIYKNNILSFS

-356 DFPLIYFINL
+356 DYPLIYFIDL

-387 RKGNKNFRYYYFDM
+387 RKGNKTFRYYYFDM

-431 EDLTTHEILKNQ
+431 EDLSTHEILKQQ

-478 LNVQNIFDKD
+478 LNVQNIFDKE
-488 EKFFTLT
+488 EKFFSLT
-495 DNKFKENYKDIWAEN
+495 NNKFKENFKDLWAEN

-551 QGNFE
+551 QGSFE

-573 EDFVNPVI
+573 DDFVNPVI
-581 YNELRNKKEQFTKY
+581 YNELRKKKEEFTKY
-595 MNFFIFVGNWN
+595 MNFFIYIGNWN
-606 LAGKELDNDID
+606 LSGKELENDID
-617 IINWLSAY
+617 IINWLTAY

-631 PEEIEEENIN
+631 PEEIEEENLNIN
-641 IDDTDKNKYNL
+641 DLDKNKYNL
-652 ENSSNLLLL
+652 GNSSNLFLF
-661 KSTNNFNNEQNY
+661 KSANTFDNNDQNY

-679 SDVKNI
+679 SDVKKI
-685 LPDFYILGFQEIV
+685 LPEFYILGFQEIV
-698 DLTSKNILISSNEEK
+698 DLTSKNILLSSNEDK
-713 KNKIKNKLTNI
+713 KNKIKTKLTNI
-724 LKGLKGT
+724 LKGMKGT
-731 ESDSYQIVAE
+731 ESDSYQIVTE
-741 LDLVGIYLIIFAKKN
+741 LDLVGIYIIIFAKKSI
-756 VIKYI
+756 IKYI
-761 KNFDN
+761 KNFDY

-776 IGNKGACLIRFNIND
+776 IGNKGACLLRFNIND

-803 GQELYEGRRGEITDT
+803 GQELYESRRTEITDV
-818 LNTAFK
+818 LNTSFK
-824 KYQNI
+824 KYPNI
-829 HFKDYDYYFF
+829 NFKDYDYYFF

-847 SLDYSNYLIEDI
+847 SLDYSNELIDDI

-874 LIYDQIKQYQ
+874 IIHDQIKKYQ

-903 YKYVIGSNEYDK
+903 YKYIIGSNEYDK

-922 WTDRIMFKKFSETA
+922 WTDRILFKKFSETS

-964 NNEKRQKIMNQIIKE
+964 NKDKKQKIMNQIIKE
-979 KAQDLKGYDRKKK
+979 KSQNLKGIDGKNK
-992 LSSDEIE
+992 LTNEEIE

>member
-8 PYFLLS
+8 PYFILS
-14 SSEELFLQYQNYS
+14 SNEELFLQYQNYS

-32 NKVISVNLFTSK
+32 NKVISVNLFTSV

-62 KAKAILGM
+62 KAKAILGI
-70 INIKNI
+70 INIKNT
-76 NFILYVTSSEKVGQL
+76 NFILYITSSEKVGQF
-91 KEQDV
+91 KDQDV

-154 LDLKSGI
+154 TDLKSRMKQI
-161 KSMFNNNNNNTKDN
+161 FKKDSIDS
-175 NYTNNPNSNMNY
+175 NYMNNMNQAQNFY
-187 FKIDYRREYNNTNKF
+187 KMNIRRENTNKYG
-202 RISEN
+202 INEN
-207 VEESLKQIYLTSCEK
+207 IEESLKQIYLTSCEK

-234 DPASGTP
+234 DPTSNNP
-241 LDPCFII
+241 IDPCFII

-263 GTPLYFTLISRRSQN
+263 GSTLYFTLISRRSQN

-301 EQIVIYKNNLLSFS
+301 EQIVIYKNNILSFS

-356 DFPLIYFINL
+356 DYPLIYFIDL

-387 RKGNKNFRYYYFDM
+387 RKGNKTFRYYYFDM

-431 EDLTTHEILKNQ
+431 EDLSTHEILKQQ

-478 LNVQNIFDKD
+478 LNVQNIFDKE
-488 EKFFTLT
+488 EKFFSLT
-495 DNKFKENYKDIWAEN
+495 NNKFKENFKDLWAEN

-551 QGNFE
+551 QGSFE

-573 EDFVNPVI
+573 DDFVNPVI
-581 YNELRNKKEQFTKY
+581 YNELRKKKEEFTKY
-595 MNFFIFVGNWN
+595 MNFFIYIGNWN
-606 LAGKELDNDID
+606 LSGKELENDID
-617 IINWLSAY
+617 IINWLTAY

-631 PEEIEEENIN
+631 PEEIEEENLNIN
-641 IDDTDKNKYNL
+641 NLDKNKYNL
-652 ENSSNLLLL
+652 GNSSNLFLF
-661 KSTNNFNNEQNY
+661 KSANTFDNNDQNY

-679 SDVKNI
+679 SDVKKI
-685 LPDFYILGFQEIV
+685 LPEFYILGFQEIV
-698 DLTSKNILISSNEEK
+698 DLTSKNILLSSNEDK
-713 KNKIKNKLTNI
+713 KNKIKTKLTNI
-724 LKGLKGT
+724 LKGMKGT
-731 ESDSYQIVAE
+731 ESDSYQIVTE
-741 LDLVGIYLIIFAKKN
+741 LDLVGIYIIIFAKKSI
-756 VIKYI
+756 IKYI
-761 KNFDN
+761 KNFDY

-776 IGNKGACLIRFNIND
+776 IGNKGACLLRFNIND

-803 GQELYEGRRGEITDT
+803 GQELYESRRTEITDV
-818 LNTAFK
+818 LNTSFK
-824 KYQNI
+824 KYPNI
-829 HFKDYDYYFF
+829 NFKDYDYYFF

-847 SLDYSNYLIEDI
+847 SLDYSNELIDDI

-874 LIYDQIKQYQ
+874 LIHDQIKKYQ

-903 YKYVIGSNEYDK
+903 YKYIIGSNEYDK

-922 WTDRIMFKKFSETA
+922 WTDRILFKKFSETS

-964 NNEKRQKIMNQIIKE
+964 NKDKKQKIMNQIIKE
-979 KAQDLKGYDRKKK
+979 KSQNLKGIDGKNK
-992 LSSDEIE
+992 LTNEEIE

>member
-1 MELLNDY
+1 MELLDDY

-14 SSEELFLQYQNYS
+14 SNEELFLQYQNYS
-27 PKSYL
+27 PKKYL
-32 NKVISVNLFTSK
+32 NKVISVNLFTSAIK
-44 VKSEN
+44 AEN

-62 KAKAILGM
+62 KAKVILGM
-70 INIKNI
+70 INIKNT

-91 KEQDV
+91 KDQDV

-103 FFEISDPKKQR
+103 FFEISEPKKQR
-114 INNQEISDLKDGIK
+114 VINQEINDLKDGIK
-128 KLLKLGFYYSF
+128 KLLKLGFYYSY

-154 LDLKSGI
+154 SDLKSRV
-161 KSMFNNNNNNTKDN
+161 KSVFNNNFKDN
-175 NYTNNPNSNMNY
+175 KYNTDNIKQNQNFY
-187 FKIDYRREYNNTNKF
+187 KIDYRRENANKF

-207 VEESLKQIYLTSCEK
+207 VEENLKQIYLTTCEK

-234 DPASGTP
+234 DPSSNTP
-241 LDPCFII
+241 IDPCFII
-248 PIICGYFGTFSYEID
+248 PIICGYFGTFSHEID
-263 GTPLYFTLISRRSQN
+263 GSTLYFILISRRSQN

-296 NFCES
+296 NFCET

-356 DFPLIYFINL
+356 DYPLIYFIDL

-387 RKGNKNFRYYYFDM
+387 RKNNKTFRYYYFDM

-423 INVFQFFS
+423 INIFQFFS
-431 EDLTTHEILKNQ
+431 EDLSSHEVLKHQ

-478 LNVQNIFDKD
+478 LNVQHIFDKE
-488 EKFFTLT
+488 EKFFFQTK
-495 DNKFKENYKDIWAEN
+495 NKFKENFKDLWAEN

-551 QGNFE
+551 QGSFE

-561 ECIDTFLQKNLA
+561 ECIDTLLQKNLA

-581 YNELRNKKEQFTKY
+581 YNELRKKKEEFTKY

-606 LAGKELDNDID
+606 LAGKELENDID

-631 PEEIEEENIN
+631 PEEIQLENLSIN
-641 IDDTDKNKYNL
+641 DSDKNKYNI
-652 ENSSNLLLL
+652 ENSSNLFLL
-661 KSTNNFNNEQNY
+661 KSANIFNDEENY

-685 LPDFYILGFQEIV
+685 LPEFYILGFQEIV
-698 DLTSKNILISSNEEK
+698 DLTSKNILLSSNDDK
-713 KNKIKNKLTNI
+713 KNKIKTKLSEI
-724 LKGLKGT
+724 LKGMKGT
-731 ESDSYQIVAE
+731 EKDSYQIVTE
-741 LDLVGIYLIIFAKKN
+741 LDLVGIYIIIFAKKSI
-756 VIKYI
+756 IKYI
-761 KNFDN
+761 KNFDY

-776 IGNKGACLIRFNIND
+776 IGNKGSCLLRFNIND

-803 GQELYEGRRGEITDT
+803 GQELYEGRRAEITDV
-818 LNTAFK
+818 LNTSFK
-824 KYQNI
+824 KYPNI
-829 HFKDYDYYFF
+829 NFKDYDYYFF

-847 SLDYSNYLIEDI
+847 NLDYSNPLIDDI
-859 LKNHS
+859 FKNHS
-864 KTLNG
+864 KTING
-869 DFNNI
+869 DFNQV
-874 LIYDQIKQYQ
+874 LMYDQIKQYQ

-903 YKYVIGSNEYDK
+903 YKYVIGSNEYEK

-922 WTDRIMFKKFSETA
+922 WTDRILFKKISETSA
-936 PLAYNKCLLSLSDH
+936 LAYNKCLLSLSDH
-950 QPIYGVYRIKTEEI
+950 QPIYGLYRIKTEEI
-964 NNEKRQKIMNQIIKE
+964 NKEKKQKIMKQIN
-979 KAQDLKGYDRKKK
+979 KKND
-992 LSSDEIE
+992 SFIV
-999 ENFFL
+999 

>member
-8 PYFLLS
+8 PYFILS
-14 SSEELFLQYQNYS
+14 SNEELFLQYQNYS

-32 NKVISVNLFTSK
+32 NKVISVNLFTSV

-62 KAKAILGM
+62 KAKAILGI
-70 INIKNI
+70 INIKNT
-76 NFILYVTSSEKVGQL
+76 NFILYITSSEKVGQF
-91 KEQDV
+91 KDQDV

-154 LDLKSGI
+154 TDLKSRMKQI
-161 KSMFNNNNNNTKDN
+161 FKKDSIDS
-175 NYTNNPNSNMNY
+175 NYMNNMNQAQNFY
-187 FKIDYRREYNNTNKF
+187 KMNIRRENTNKYG
-202 RISEN
+202 INEN
-207 VEESLKQIYLTSCEK
+207 IEESLKQIYLTSCEK

-234 DPASGTP
+234 DPTSNNP
-241 LDPCFII
+241 IDPCFII

-263 GTPLYFTLISRRSQN
+263 GSTLYFTLISRRSQN

-301 EQIVIYKNNLLSFS
+301 EQIVIYKNNILSFS

-356 DFPLIYFINL
+356 DYPLIYFIDL

-387 RKGNKNFRYYYFDM
+387 RKGNKTFRYYYFDM

-431 EDLTTHEILKNQ
+431 EDLSTHEILKQQ

-478 LNVQNIFDKD
+478 LNVQNIFDKE
-488 EKFFTLT
+488 EKFFSLT
-495 DNKFKENYKDIWAEN
+495 NNKFKENFKDLWAEN

-551 QGNFE
+551 QGSFE

-573 EDFVNPVI
+573 DDFVNPVI
-581 YNELRNKKEQFTKY
+581 YNELRKKKEEFTKY
-595 MNFFIFVGNWN
+595 MNFFIYIGNWN
-606 LAGKELDNDID
+606 LSGKELENDID
-617 IINWLSAY
+617 IINWLTAY

-631 PEEIEEENIN
+631 PEEIEEENLNIN
-641 IDDTDKNKYNL
+641 DLDKNKYNL
-652 ENSSNLLLL
+652 GNSSNLFLF
-661 KSTNNFNNEQNY
+661 KSANTFDNNDQNY

-679 SDVKNI
+679 SDVKKI
-685 LPDFYILGFQEIV
+685 LPEFYILGFQEIV
-698 DLTSKNILISSNEEK
+698 DLTSKNILLSSNEDK
-713 KNKIKNKLTNI
+713 KNKIKTKLTNI
-724 LKGLKGT
+724 LKGMKGT
-731 ESDSYQIVAE
+731 ESDSYQIVTE
-741 LDLVGIYLIIFAKKN
+741 LDLVGIYIIIFAKKSI
-756 VIKYI
+756 IKYI
-761 KNFDN
+761 KNFDY

-776 IGNKGACLIRFNIND
+776 IGNKGACLLRFNIND

-803 GQELYEGRRGEITDT
+803 GQELYESRRTEITDV
-818 LNTAFK
+818 LNTSFK
-824 KYQNI
+824 KYPNI
-829 HFKDYDYYFF
+829 NFKDYDYYFF

-847 SLDYSNYLIEDI
+847 SLDYSNELIDDI

-874 LIYDQIKQYQ
+874 LIHDQIKKYQ

-903 YKYVIGSNEYDK
+903 YKYIIGSNEYDK

-922 WTDRIMFKKFSETA
+922 WTDRILFKKFSETS

-964 NNEKRQKIMNQIIKE
+964 NKDKKQKIMNQIIKE
-979 KAQDLKGYDRKKK
+979 KSQNLKGIDGKNK
-992 LSSDEIE
+992 LTNEEIE

>member
-14 SSEELFLQYQNYS
+14 SNEELFLQYQNYS

-32 NKVISVNLFTSK
+32 NKVISVNLFTSEI
-44 VKSEN
+44 KSEN

-56 IIYSTQ
+56 VIYSTQ

-70 INIKNI
+70 INIKET
-76 NFILYVTSSEKVGQL
+76 NFILYITSSDKAGQL
-91 KEQDV
+91 KGQDV

-103 FFEISDPKKQR
+103 FFEISDPKKQKV
-114 INNQEISDLKDGIK
+114 NNQEISDLKDGIK

-146 QQYQSRIL
+146 QEYQSRIL
-154 LDLKSGI
+154 SDLKNGI
-161 KSMFNNNNNNTKDN
+161 KSLFNNNNS
-175 NYTNNPNSNMNY
+175 TNM
-187 FKIDYRREYNNTNKF
+187 KQNKNF
-202 RISEN
+202 YIKENASKFGISEN
-207 VEESLKQIYLTSCEK
+207 IEENLRQIYLTSCEK

-234 DPASGTP
+234 DPTTNTP

-248 PIICGYFGTFSYEID
+248 PIICGYFGTFTHEID
-263 GTPLYFTLISRRSQN
+263 GSVLYFTLISRRSQN

-296 NFCES
+296 NYCES
-301 EQIVIYKNNLLSFS
+301 EQIVIYKNNLLSFC

-327 IGLRA
+327 IGFRA

-356 DFPLIYFINL
+356 DYNLIYFINL
-366 LNQKKKGEAL
+366 LNQTKKGEAL
-376 IIANFEKQIKF
+376 IISNFEKQIKF
-387 RKGNKNFRYYYFDM
+387 RKGNKSFRYYYFDM
-401 QNQCPRDDYSKIDYL
+401 QNECPRDDYSKIDYL
-416 MQCVETP
+416 MQNLEIP
-423 INVFQFFS
+423 LNIFQFFS
-431 EDLTTHEILKNQ
+431 EDLNTHEILKHQ

-478 LNVQNIFDKD
+478 LNVQDIFNKE
-488 EKFFTLT
+488 EKFFYLT
-495 DNKFKENYKDIWAEN
+495 NNKFKENFKDIWAEN

-533 HNLMGLIQHGIAT
+533 HNLMGIIQHGIAT

-551 QGNFE
+551 QGSFE

-561 ECIDTFLQKNLA
+561 ECIDTFLQKNLNN
-573 EDFVNPVI
+573 DFINPVI
-581 YNELRNKKEQFTKY
+581 YNELSDKKEEFTKY
-595 MNFFIFVGNWN
+595 MNFFVFVGNWN
-606 LAGKELDNDID
+606 LAGKELENDIN
-617 IINWLSAY
+617 IINWLSSY
-625 KENNLC
+625 KNNNLC
-631 PEEIEEENIN
+631 PEEIEKENLDIN
-641 IDDTDKNKYNL
+641 YSEKNKYDL
-652 ENSSNLLLL
+652 QNSTNLLIL
-661 KSTNNFNNEQNY
+661 KSNNAFDNNEENY

-679 SDVKNI
+679 SDVKDI
-685 LPDFYILGFQEIV
+685 LPDFYILGFEEIV
-698 DLTSKNILISSNEEK
+698 DLTSKNILLSSNQDK
-713 KNKIKNKLTNI
+713 KNKIKTKLSNV
-724 LKGLKGT
+724 LKGMKGT
-731 ESDSYQIVAE
+731 ENDSYQIVTE
-741 LDLVGIYLIIFAKKN
+741 IDLIGIYLIIFAKTSI
-756 VIKYI
+756 IKYI
-761 KNFDN
+761 KNFDS

-776 IGNKGACLIRFNIND
+776 IGNKGACLLRFNIND
-791 SKIAIACNHLSA
+791 SKIAIACCHLSA
-803 GQELYEGRRGEITDT
+803 GQEMYEARRSEITDV
-818 LNTAFK
+818 LNTSFK
-824 KYQNI
+824 KYPSIN
-829 HFKDYDYYFF
+829 FKDYDYYFF

-847 SLDYSNYLIEDI
+847 NLDYSNNLIEDI
-859 LKNHS
+859 FNNHP

-869 DFNNI
+869 DFNKF

-915 NKKRIPS
+915 IKKRIPS
-922 WTDRIMFKKFSETA
+922 WTDRILFKKFSETS

-964 NNEKRQKIMNQIIKE
+964 NKDKRQKIVNQIIKE
-979 KAQDLKGYDRKKK
+979 KAQNLKNHDKKNK
-992 LSSDEIE
+992 FLSNDEIE